1 MRRRKIKRPMVPAL
15 VFTVAGVLIGL
26 MHAPLPLVLLPTAAL
41 GGIWLLP
48 MLSGR
53 KEADKCNKHNHIR
66 GCSYS
71 LEKSHSYGQNYS
83 YDKDYGYR
91 KGCAD
96 EKNRNC
102 NGSLYLQLFLF
113 LLLFLVGFITTYI
126 HENYDNKI
134 FSEELFS
141 EELSA
146 AENVLKAG
154 ILPDLGLSGNE
165 NINSDGKINISS
177 RADIGEKVTENRYV
191 KEDYSGSQDSSQ
203 YVEKAEYGG
212 DVISISGV
220 VEKVSEGTY
229 SKRLM
234 LKKCCVN
241 GRRLVN
247 NIVLE
252 ISDNTSYGW
261 SARRGD
267 YVEANVEFE
276 ASQSMLPV
284 PAAAANPGQFD
295 LRQYYKSL
303 GYLYYIEEPEV
314 ISVAGGKNRIVY
326 QLDSLK
332 TSLKTVYRKC
342 CTATDAG
349 VYAAMVTGDRSDMD
363 STISELFSAAGIGH
377 ILAISG
383 LHISLIGMGLYK
395 LLRRIGF
402 LCPMS
407 AIISGIF
414 VVLFG
419 VMTGN
424 SVSAARAIVMFVC
437 AVNAQVLGR
446 RYDILSAVSLSAIIL
461 ILKNP
466 YVIANS
472 GFLLSFMAIAGVAVF
487 ADGFSVK
494 WLRWLTGPAA
504 IQLATLPVILWFYYE
519 VPVYSV
525 FLNLLVVPLMSLI
538 MISALGCGIL
548 GLISIPAGCFF
559 AGAGHYMLILFRY
572 GSELMLSLP
581 GSVFVAGRPEL
592 WQVMVYYILLFL
604 FSQRKHVVMWIEKRA
619 ARKCGEVDCEAK
631 KDRGVRREAVK
642 GGARKCEARKCEAEK
657 LEAGKCVMGTNIFLR
672 SLLVIAIIILLAR
685 GRSGLEVTFLDV
697 GQGDAIFISLPNGG
711 NVFIDGGSTSS
722 RNIYEKVIE
731 PFLKYKGVRRLD
743 FLFLT
748 HSDADHENGWV
759 QALSGNA
766 YIPDIYNLV
775 LNGSDY
781 SKYLELKEKA
791 LKYGALEYGTVE
803 YGILEYGALK
813 YGTSGGDTSE
823 GNTSEYG
830 ISGCATS
837 KYAGALAWLNDD
849 RADETN
855 ARLEGIAD
863 IEDIEA
869 IAMTLADRGTEI
881 LCAEYGMEYVFGE
894 CSIVSLNEPGHSK
907 ANVNVDREAYKIDSS
922 KAGTGESEN
931 DNSIVLLLQYKGK
944 SILFTGDMTSKM
956 ETDAAE
962 AVRRCG
968 VDSLSI
974 LKVGHHGSKYSS
986 SEEFLASIMP
996 QAAIISCAARNTYGH
1011 PHKET
1016 LQRLEDVD
1024 ALVLRTDEGGAVI
1037 AKIRASGAEMQV
1049 YEYCKGK

>member
-1 MRRRKIKRPMVPAL
+1 MVPAL

-26 MHAPLPLVLLPTAAL
+26 MHAPLPPVLLPAAAL
-41 GGIWLLP
+41 GGIWLMP

-53 KEADKCNKHNHIR
+53 NESDKCNKHNYIR

-71 LEKSHSYGQNYS
+71 LEKSYSYGQNYS
-83 YDKDYGYR
+83 HDKDYGYK
-91 KGCAD
+91 KGCGD
-96 EKNRNC
+96 EKKRNYNR
-102 NGSLYLQLFLF
+102 SLYIQLFLF

-141 EELSA
+141 EELPA
-146 AENVLKAG
+146 A
-154 ILPDLGLSGNE
+154 
-165 NINSDGKINISS
+165 
-177 RADIGEKVTENRYV
+177 
-191 KEDYSGSQDSSQ
+191 
-203 YVEKAEYGG
+203 EKAEYGG
-212 DVISISGV
+212 GVIRISGV

-234 LKKCCVN
+234 LKKCCIN

-252 ISDNTSYGW
+252 MSDNTSYGW

-267 YVEANVEFE
+267 HVEANVELE
-276 ASQSMLPV
+276 ASQSMLPI

-314 ISVAGGKNRIVY
+314 ISVSGGKNRIVY
-326 QLDSLK
+326 RLDSLK
-332 TSLKTVYRKC
+332 TSLKAVYRKC

-407 AIISGIF
+407 AIVSGIF

-424 SVSAARAIVMFVC
+424 SVSATRAIVMFVC

-472 GFLLSFMAIAGVAVF
+472 GFLLSFMAIAGVAVVT
-487 ADGFSVK
+487 DGFSVK
-494 WLRWLTGPAA
+494 WLKWLTGPAA
-504 IQLATLPVILWFYYE
+504 IQLATLPIILWFYYE

-525 FLNLLVVPLMSLI
+525 FLNLIVVPLMSLI
-538 MISALGCGIL
+538 MISALGCGML

-559 AGAGHYMLILFRY
+559 AGAGHYILILFQY

-604 FSQRKHVVMWIEKRA
+604 FSQRKRVVVWIEKRA
-619 ARKCGEVDCEAK
+619 VRRCGEAECEVK
-631 KDRGVRREAVK
+631 KHREVGREAVK
-642 GGARKCEARKCEAEK
+642 GGARKCAARKCEARKCEAEK
-657 LEAGKCVMGTNIFLR
+657 PEAGKCVMGANIFLR
-672 SLLVIAIIILLAR
+672 SLLVIAIIILLSR

-722 RNIYEKVIE
+722 KNIYEKVIE

-748 HSDADHENGWV
+748 HSDADHENGWA

-781 SKYLELKEKA
+781 SKYLELRERA
-791 LKYGALEYGTVE
+791 LKYGALEYETVE
-803 YGILEYGALK
+803 YGAL
-813 YGTSGGDTSE
+813 GGD
-823 GNTSEYG
+823 TSEYG
-830 ISGCATS
+830 ISGYGIS
-837 KYAGALAWLNDD
+837 KYTGALVWLNNAGA
-849 RADETN
+849 DEIN
-855 ARLEGIAD
+855 ARMEGIVDIDDVED

-869 IAMTLADRGTEI
+869 IATALEDKDTEI

-894 CSIVSLNEPGHSK
+894 CSIVSLNEPGHSD
-907 ANVNVDREAYKIDSS
+907 ANVNVDRKAYKTGFS
-922 KAGTGESEN
+922 KTGTGESEN

-956 ETDAAE
+956 EADVAE
-962 AVRRCG
+962 AVRYCG

-996 QAAIISCAARNTYGH
+996 QAAVISCAARNTYGH

-1016 LQRLEDVD
+1016 LQRMEDVG
-1024 ALVLRTDEGGAVI
+1024 ALVLRTDEGGAII

-1049 YEYCKGK
+1049 YEYCGGK

>member
-1 MRRRKIKRPMVPAL
+1 MVPAL

-26 MHAPLPLVLLPTAAL
+26 MHVPLPPVLLPAAAL

-53 KEADKCNKHNHIR
+53 NKADKCNKHNYTR

-71 LEKSHSYGQNYS
+71 LEKNHSYGQNYS
-83 YDKDYGYR
+83 HDKDYGYK
-91 KGCAD
+91 KGCGD
-96 EKNRNC
+96 EKKRNY
-102 NGSLYLQLFLF
+102 NGSLYIQLFLF
-113 LLLFLVGFITTYI
+113 FLLFLVDFITTYI

-141 EELSA
+141 EELPA
-146 AENVLKAG
+146 AG
-154 ILPDLGLSGNE
+154 
-165 NINSDGKINISS
+165 
-177 RADIGEKVTENRYV
+177 
-191 KEDYSGSQDSSQ
+191 
-203 YVEKAEYGG
+203 KAEYGG
-212 DVISISGV
+212 GVIRISGV

-234 LKKCCVN
+234 LKKCCIN

-267 YVEANVEFE
+267 HVEANVELE
-276 ASQSMLPV
+276 ASQSMLPI

-303 GYLYYIEEPEV
+303 GYLYYIEDPEV

-326 QLDSLK
+326 RLDSLK
-332 TSLKTVYRKC
+332 TSLKAVYRKC

-383 LHISLIGMGLYK
+383 LHISLIGMGLYR

-407 AIISGIF
+407 AIVSGIF

-424 SVSAARAIVMFVC
+424 SVSATRAIVMFVC

-472 GFLLSFMAIAGVAVF
+472 GFLLSFMAIAGVAVVT
-487 ADGFSVK
+487 DGFSVK
-494 WLRWLTGPAA
+494 WLKWLTGPAA
-504 IQLATLPVILWFYYE
+504 IQLATFPIILWFYYE

-525 FLNLLVVPLMSLI
+525 FLNLIVVPLMSLI
-538 MISALGCGIL
+538 MISALGCGML

-559 AGAGHYMLILFRY
+559 AGAGHYILILFQY

-604 FSQRKHVVMWIEKRA
+604 FSQRKRVVVWIEKRA
-619 ARKCGEVDCEAK
+619 VRRYGEAECEAK
-631 KDRGVRREAVK
+631 KHREVGREAVK
-642 GGARKCEARKCEAEK
+642 GGARKCEAEK
-657 LEAGKCVMGTNIFLR
+657 LEAGRCVMGANIFLR
-672 SLLVIAIIILLAR
+672 SLLVIAVIILLAR
-685 GRSGLEVTFLDV
+685 WRSGLEVTFLDV

-722 RNIYEKVIE
+722 KNIYEKVIE

-748 HSDADHENGWV
+748 HSDADHENGWA

-781 SKYLELKEKA
+781 SKYLELRERA
-791 LKYGALEYGTVE
+791 LKYGALEYGALEYGAVE
-803 YGILEYGALK
+803 YGISEYGTVGYGAL
-813 YGTSGGDTSE
+813 GGD
-823 GNTSEYG
+823 TSEYG
-830 ISGCATS
+830 ISGYGIS
-837 KYAGALAWLNDD
+837 KYAGALAWLNNAE
-849 RADETN
+849 ADEIN
-855 ARLEGIAD
+855 ARMEGIVDIDDVED

-869 IAMTLADRGTEI
+869 IATALEVKDTEI

-894 CSIVSLNEPGHSK
+894 CSIVSLNEPGHSD
-907 ANVNVDREAYKIDSS
+907 ANANVDRKAYKTGFS
-922 KAGTGESEN
+922 KTGTGESEN

-956 ETDAAE
+956 EADVAE
-962 AVRRCG
+962 AVRYCG

-986 SEEFLASIMP
+986 SEEFLAGIMP
-996 QAAIISCAARNTYGH
+996 QAAVISCAARNTYGH

-1016 LQRLEDVD
+1016 LQRMEDVG
-1024 ALVLRTDEGGAVI
+1024 ALVLRTDEGGAII
-1037 AKIRASGAEMQV
+1037 AKIRASGAEMLV
-1049 YEYCKGK
+1049 YEYCGGK

>member
-1 MRRRKIKRPMVPAL
+1 MVPAL

-26 MHAPLPLVLLPTAAL
+26 MHAPLPPVLLPAAAL

-53 KEADKCNKHNHIR
+53 KKADKCNKHNYTR
-66 GCSYS
+66 GCNYR
-71 LEKSHSYGQNYS
+71 LEKSHSYGRNYS
-83 YDKDYGYR
+83 YDKNYGYR
-91 KGCAD
+91 KGCGD
-96 EKNRNC
+96 EKNRNY
-102 NGSLYLQLFLF
+102 NGSLYIQLFF
-113 LLLFLVGFITTYI
+113 FFLLFLVGFITTYI

-146 AENVLKAG
+146 AE
-154 ILPDLGLSGNE
+154 
-165 NINSDGKINISS
+165 
-177 RADIGEKVTENRYV
+177 
-191 KEDYSGSQDSSQ
+191 
-203 YVEKAEYGG
+203 KAEYGS

-220 VEKVSEGTY
+220 VEKVSDGTY

-234 LKKCCVN
+234 LKKCCIN
-241 GRRLVN
+241 GRRLAN

-267 YVEANVEFE
+267 YVEANVELE
-276 ASQSMLPV
+276 ASQSMLPI

-326 QLDSLK
+326 RLDSLK
-332 TSLKTVYRKC
+332 TSLKAAYHKC

-363 STISELFSAAGIGH
+363 STVSELFSAAGIGH

-424 SVSAARAIVMFVC
+424 SVSATRAIVMFVC

-504 IQLATLPVILWFYYE
+504 IQLATLPIILWFYYE

-538 MISALGCGIL
+538 MISALGCGLL

-604 FSQRKHVVMWIEKRA
+604 FSQRKRVVMWIEKRA
-619 ARKCGEVDCEAK
+619 VRKCGEAECEVK
-631 KDRGVRREAVK
+631 KHREVGREAVK
-642 GGARKCEARKCEAEK
+642 GGARKCEARKCEARKCEARKCEAEK
-657 LEAGKCVMGTNIFLR
+657 PEAGKCVMGANIFLR
-672 SLLVIAIIILLAR
+672 SLLVIAVIILLTR

-722 RNIYEKVIE
+722 KNIYEKVIE

-748 HSDADHENGWV
+748 HSDADHENGWA

-791 LKYGALEYGTVE
+791 LKYGALEYGTAE
-803 YGILEYGALK
+803 YGTLEYGALK
-813 YGTSGGDTSE
+813 YGTSEGNTSE
-823 GNTSEYG
+823 GGTSEGDTSEYG
-830 ISGCATS
+830 ISGCVTS

-849 RADETN
+849 RAGEIS

-894 CSIVSLNEPGHSK
+894 CSIVSLNEPGHSD
-907 ANVNVDREAYKIDSS
+907 ANVNVDRKAYKTGFS
-922 KAGTGESEN
+922 KTGTGESEN

-956 ETDAAE
+956 EADAAE
-962 AVRRCG
+962 AVRYCG

-986 SEEFLASIMP
+986 SEEFLAGIMP
-996 QAAIISCAARNTYGH
+996 QAAVISCAARNTYGH

-1016 LQRLEDVD
+1016 LQRLEDVG
-1024 ALVLRTDEGGAVI
+1024 ALVLRTDEGGAII

-1049 YEYCKGK
+1049 YEYCGGK

>member
-1 MRRRKIKRPMVPAL
+1 MVPAL

-26 MHAPLPLVLLPTAAL
+26 MHVPLPPVLLPAAAL

-53 KEADKCNKHNHIR
+53 NKADKCNKHNYIR

-71 LEKSHSYGQNYS
+71 LEKNHSYGQNYS
-83 YDKDYGYR
+83 HDKDYGYK
-91 KGCAD
+91 KGCGD

-102 NGSLYLQLFLF
+102 NGSLYIQLFLF

-141 EELSA
+141 EELPA
-146 AENVLKAG
+146 A
-154 ILPDLGLSGNE
+154 
-165 NINSDGKINISS
+165 
-177 RADIGEKVTENRYV
+177 
-191 KEDYSGSQDSSQ
+191 
-203 YVEKAEYGG
+203 EKAEYGG
-212 DVISISGV
+212 GVIRISGV

-234 LKKCCVN
+234 LKKCCIN

-267 YVEANVEFE
+267 HVEANVELE
-276 ASQSMLPV
+276 ASQSMLPI

-314 ISVAGGKNRIVY
+314 ISVSGGKNRIVY
-326 QLDSLK
+326 QLDSLR

-504 IQLATLPVILWFYYE
+504 IQLATLPIILWFYYE

-619 ARKCGEVDCEAK
+619 AGKCGEVDCEAK

-642 GGARKCEARKCEAEK
+642 GGARKCEAEK
-657 LEAGKCVMGTNIFLR
+657 LEAGKCVMGANIFLR

-766 YIPDIYNLV
+766 YLPDIYNLV

-781 SKYLELKEKA
+781 SKYMELREGA
-791 LKYGALEYGTVE
+791 LKYEALEYGTVE

-837 KYAGALAWLNDD
+837 KYAGALTWLNDD

-881 LCAEYGMEYVFGE
+881 LCAEYGMEYVFVE

-922 KAGTGESEN
+922 KAGTVESEN

-956 ETDAAE
+956 EADVAE
-962 AVRRCG
+962 AVRYCG

-986 SEEFLASIMP
+986 SEEFLAGIMP
-996 QAAIISCAARNTYGH
+996 QAAVISCAARNTYGH

-1016 LQRLEDVD
+1016 LQRMEDVG
-1024 ALVLRTDEGGAVI
+1024 ALVLRTDEGGAII

-1049 YEYCKGK
+1049 YEYCGGK

>member
-1 MRRRKIKRPMVPAL
+1 MVPAL
-15 VFTVAGVLIGL
+15 VFTVAGVLTGL
-26 MHAPLPLVLLPTAAL
+26 MHAPLPQVLLPAAAL

-53 KEADKCNKHNHIR
+53 NKADKCNKHNYTR

-91 KGCAD
+91 KGCGD
-96 EKNRNC
+96 GKNRNY
-102 NGSLYLQLFLF
+102 NGSLYIQLFLF

-141 EELSA
+141 EELPA
-146 AENVLKAG
+146 A
-154 ILPDLGLSGNE
+154 
-165 NINSDGKINISS
+165 
-177 RADIGEKVTENRYV
+177 
-191 KEDYSGSQDSSQ
+191 
-203 YVEKAEYGG
+203 EKAEYGG
-212 DVISISGV
+212 GVIRISGV
-220 VEKVSEGTY
+220 IEKVSEGTY

-234 LKKCCVN
+234 LKKCCIN

-267 YVEANVEFE
+267 HVEANVELE
-276 ASQSMLPV
+276 ASQSMLPA

-303 GYLYYIEEPEV
+303 GYLYYIEDPEV

-326 QLDSLK
+326 RLDSLK
-332 TSLKTVYRKC
+332 TSLKAVYRKC

-383 LHISLIGMGLYK
+383 LHISLIGMGLYR

-424 SVSAARAIVMFVC
+424 SVSATRAIVMFVC

-472 GFLLSFMAIAGVAVF
+472 GFLLSFMAIAGVAVVT
-487 ADGFSVK
+487 DGFSVK
-494 WLRWLTGPAA
+494 WLKWLTGPVA
-504 IQLATLPVILWFYYE
+504 IQLATLPIILWFYYE

-525 FLNLLVVPLMSLI
+525 FLNLIVVPLMSLI
-538 MISALGCGIL
+538 MISALGCGML

-559 AGAGHYMLILFRY
+559 AGAGHYILILFQY

-619 ARKCGEVDCEAK
+619 ARKCGEVECEVK
-631 KDRGVRREAVK
+631 KHKEVGREAVK

-657 LEAGKCVMGTNIFLR
+657 PEAGRCVMGANIFLR
-672 SLLVIAIIILLAR
+672 SLLVIAIIILLSRA
-685 GRSGLEVTFLDV
+685 RSGLEVTFLDV

-748 HSDADHENGWV
+748 HSDADHENGWA

-781 SKYLELKEKA
+781 SKYLELRERA
-791 LKYGALEYGTVE
+791 LKYGALEYGTVK
-803 YGILEYGALK
+803 YGAL
-813 YGTSGGDTSE
+813 GGD
-823 GNTSEYG
+823 TSEYG
-830 ISGCATS
+830 ISGYGIS
-837 KYAGALAWLNDD
+837 KYTGALVWLNNAGA
-849 RADETN
+849 DEIN
-855 ARLEGIAD
+855 ARMEGIVDIDDVED

-869 IAMTLADRGTEI
+869 IATALEDKDTEI

-894 CSIVSLNEPGHSK
+894 CSIVSLNEPGHSD
-907 ANVNVDREAYKIDSS
+907 ANVNVDRKAYKTGFS
-922 KAGTGESEN
+922 KTGTGESEN

-956 ETDAAE
+956 EADVAE
-962 AVRRCG
+962 AVRYCG

-996 QAAIISCAARNTYGH
+996 QAAVISCAARNTYGH

-1016 LQRLEDVD
+1016 LQRMEDVG
-1024 ALVLRTDEGGAVI
+1024 ALVLRTDEGGAII

-1049 YEYCKGK
+1049 YEYCGGK

>member
-1 MRRRKIKRPMVPAL
+1 MVPAL

-26 MHAPLPLVLLPTAAL
+26 MHVPLPPVLLPAAAL

-53 KEADKCNKHNHIR
+53 NESDKCNKHNYIR
-66 GCSYS
+66 GCNYS
-71 LEKSHSYGQNYS
+71 LEKSCSYGQNYS

-91 KGCAD
+91 KGCGD

-102 NGSLYLQLFLF
+102 NGSLYIQLFLF
-113 LLLFLVGFITTYI
+113 FLLFLVGFITTYI

-141 EELSA
+141 EELPA
-146 AENVLKAG
+146 A
-154 ILPDLGLSGNE
+154 
-165 NINSDGKINISS
+165 
-177 RADIGEKVTENRYV
+177 
-191 KEDYSGSQDSSQ
+191 
-203 YVEKAEYGG
+203 EKAEYGG
-212 DVISISGV
+212 GVIRISGV
-220 VEKVSEGTY
+220 VEKASEGTY

-234 LKKCCVN
+234 LKKCCIN

-267 YVEANVEFE
+267 YVEANVELE
-276 ASQSMLPV
+276 ASQSMLPI

-326 QLDSLK
+326 RLDSLK
-332 TSLKTVYRKC
+332 TSLKAVYRKC
-342 CTATDAG
+342 CTATDSG

-383 LHISLIGMGLYK
+383 LHISLIGMGLYR

-407 AIISGIF
+407 AIVSGIF

-419 VMTGN
+419 IMTGN
-424 SVSAARAIVMFVC
+424 SVSATRAIVMFVC

-472 GFLLSFMAIAGVAVF
+472 GFLLSFMAIAGVAVVT
-487 ADGFSVK
+487 DGFSVK
-494 WLRWLTGPAA
+494 WLKWLTGPAA
-504 IQLATLPVILWFYYE
+504 IQLATLPIILWFYYE

-538 MISALGCGIL
+538 MISALCCGLL

-559 AGAGHYMLILFRY
+559 AGAGHYILILFQY

-604 FSQRKHVVMWIEKRA
+604 FSQRKRVVVWIEKRA
-619 ARKCGEVDCEAK
+619 VRRCGEAECEVK
-631 KDRGVRREAVK
+631 KHREVGREAVK
-642 GGARKCEARKCEAEK
+642 GGARKCEAEK
-657 LEAGKCVMGTNIFLR
+657 PEAGKCVMGANIFLR
-672 SLLVIAIIILLAR
+672 SLLVIAVIILLTR

-722 RNIYEKVIE
+722 KNIYEKVIE

-748 HSDADHENGWV
+748 HSDADHENGWA

-781 SKYLELKEKA
+781 SKYLELRERA
-791 LKYGALEYGTVE
+791 LKYGASEYGALEYGAVEYGISEYGTVE
-803 YGILEYGALK
+803 YGAL
-813 YGTSGGDTSE
+813 GGD
-823 GNTSEYG
+823 TSEYG
-830 ISGCATS
+830 ISGYGIS
-837 KYAGALAWLNDD
+837 KYTGALAWLNNVG
-849 RADETN
+849 ADEIN
-855 ARLEGIAD
+855 ARMEGIVDIDAVED

-869 IAMTLADRGTEI
+869 IATALADRGTEI

-894 CSIVSLNEPGHSK
+894 CSIVSLNEPGHSD
-907 ANVNVDREAYKIDSS
+907 ANVNVDRKAYKTGFS
-922 KAGTGESEN
+922 KTGTGESEN
-931 DNSIVLLLQYKGK
+931 DNSIVLLLQYKGN

-956 ETDAAE
+956 EADVAE
-962 AVRRCG
+962 AVRYCG

-986 SEEFLASIMP
+986 SEEFLAGIMP
-996 QAAIISCAARNTYGH
+996 QAAVISCAARNTYGH

-1037 AKIRASGAEMQV
+1037 AKIRASGAEMLV
-1049 YEYCKGK
+1049 YEYCGGK

>member
-1 MRRRKIKRPMVPAL
+1 MRHRKIKRPLVPAL

-26 MHAPLPLVLLPTAAL
+26 MHAPLPPVLLPAAAL

-53 KEADKCNKHNHIR
+53 NKADKCNKHNYTR

-71 LEKSHSYGQNYS
+71 LEKNHSYGQNYS
-83 YDKDYGYR
+83 HDKDYGYR
-91 KGCAD
+91 KGCGD
-96 EKNRNC
+96 EKKRNY
-102 NGSLYLQLFLF
+102 NGSLYIQLFLF

-146 AENVLKAG
+146 AG
-154 ILPDLGLSGNE
+154 
-165 NINSDGKINISS
+165 
-177 RADIGEKVTENRYV
+177 
-191 KEDYSGSQDSSQ
+191 
-203 YVEKAEYGG
+203 KAEYGG
-212 DVISISGV
+212 GVIRISGV
-220 VEKVSEGTY
+220 IEKVSEGTY

-234 LKKCCVN
+234 LKKCCIN

-267 YVEANVEFE
+267 YVEANVELE
-276 ASQSMLPV
+276 ASQGMLPV

-314 ISVAGGKNRIVY
+314 ISVARGKNRIVY
-326 QLDSLK
+326 RLDSLK
-332 TSLKTVYRKC
+332 TSLKAVYRKC

-424 SVSAARAIVMFVC
+424 SVSATRAIMMFVC

-472 GFLLSFMAIAGVAVF
+472 GFLLSFMAIAGVAVVT
-487 ADGFSVK
+487 DGFSVK

-504 IQLATLPVILWFYYE
+504 IQLATLPIILWFYYE

-538 MISALGCGIL
+538 MISALCCGLL

-559 AGAGHYMLILFRY
+559 AGAGHYILILFQY

-604 FSQRKHVVMWIEKRA
+604 FSQRKRVVVWIEKRA
-619 ARKCGEVDCEAK
+619 VRRCGEAECEVK
-631 KDRGVRREAVK
+631 KHREVGREAVK

-657 LEAGKCVMGTNIFLR
+657 LEAGKCVMGANIFLR
-672 SLLVIAIIILLAR
+672 SLLVIAVIILLAR

-759 QALSGNA
+759 QALSNNA

-781 SKYLELKEKA
+781 SKYLELRERA
-791 LKYGALEYGTVE
+791 LKYGASEYGTV
-803 YGILEYGALK
+803 GYGAL
-813 YGTSGGDTSE
+813 GGDTSE
-823 GNTSEYG
+823 YGIFGYG
-830 ISGCATS
+830 IS
-837 KYAGALAWLNDD
+837 KYTGALAWLNNVG
-849 RADETN
+849 ADEIN
-855 ARLEGIAD
+855 ARMEGIVDIDAVED
-863 IEDIEA
+863 IEDIED
-869 IAMTLADRGTEI
+869 IATALADKDTEI

-894 CSIVSLNEPGHSK
+894 CSIVSLNEPGHSD
-907 ANVNVDREAYKIDSS
+907 ANVNVDRKAYKTGFS
-922 KAGTGESEN
+922 KTGIGESEN

-956 ETDAAE
+956 EADVAE
-962 AVRRCG
+962 AVRYCG

-986 SEEFLASIMP
+986 SEEFLAGIMP
-996 QAAIISCAARNTYGH
+996 KAAVISCAARNTYGH

-1016 LQRLEDVD
+1016 LQRLEDVG

-1037 AKIRASGAEMQV
+1037 AKIRASGAEMLV
-1049 YEYCKGK
+1049 YEYCGGK

>member
-1 MRRRKIKRPMVPAL
+1 MRHRKIKRPMVPAL
-15 VFTVAGVLIGL
+15 VFTVAGVLTGL
-26 MHAPLPLVLLPTAAL
+26 MHAPLPPVLLPVAAL

-53 KEADKCNKHNHIR
+53 NKADKCNKHNYTR

-91 KGCAD
+91 KGCGD
-96 EKNRNC
+96 GKNRNY
-102 NGSLYLQLFLF
+102 NGSLYIQLFLF

-146 AENVLKAG
+146 AG
-154 ILPDLGLSGNE
+154 
-165 NINSDGKINISS
+165 
-177 RADIGEKVTENRYV
+177 
-191 KEDYSGSQDSSQ
+191 
-203 YVEKAEYGG
+203 KAEYGG
-212 DVISISGV
+212 GVISISGV
-220 VEKVSEGTY
+220 VEKVPEGTY

-234 LKKCCVN
+234 LKKCCIN
-241 GRRLVN
+241 DRRLVN

-267 YVEANVEFE
+267 YVEVKVELE
-276 ASQSMLPV
+276 ASQSMLPA

-326 QLDSLK
+326 RLDSLK
-332 TSLKTVYRKC
+332 TSLKAVYRKC
-342 CTATDAG
+342 CTATDVG

-424 SVSAARAIVMFVC
+424 SVSATRAIVMFVC

-472 GFLLSFMAIAGVAVF
+472 GFLLSFMAIAGVAVVT
-487 ADGFSVK
+487 DGFSVK
-494 WLRWLTGPAA
+494 WLKWLTGPAA
-504 IQLATLPVILWFYYE
+504 IQLATLPIILWFYYE

-538 MISALGCGIL
+538 MISALCCGLL

-559 AGAGHYMLILFRY
+559 AGAGHYILILFRY

-581 GSVFVAGRPEL
+581 GCVFVAGRPEL

-604 FSQRKHVVMWIEKRA
+604 FSQRKRVVVWIEKRA
-619 ARKCGEVDCEAK
+619 VRRYGEAECEAK
-631 KDRGVRREAVK
+631 KHREVGREAVK
-642 GGARKCEARKCEAEK
+642 GGARKCEAEK
-657 LEAGKCVMGTNIFLR
+657 PEAGKCVMGANIFLR
-672 SLLVIAIIILLAR
+672 SLLVIAVIILLTR

-781 SKYLELKEKA
+781 SKYLELKERA
-791 LKYGALEYGTVE
+791 LKYGASEYD
-803 YGILEYGALK
+803 I
-813 YGTSGGDTSE
+813 SG
-823 GNTSEYG
+823 YG
-830 ISGCATS
+830 IS
-837 KYAGALAWLNDD
+837 KYTGALAWLNNAE
-849 RADETN
+849 ADEIN
-855 ARLEGIAD
+855 ARMEGIVDIDDVEDIED

-869 IAMTLADRGTEI
+869 IATALEDKDTEI

-894 CSIVSLNEPGHSK
+894 CSIVSLNEPGHSD
-907 ANVNVDREAYKIDSS
+907 ANANVDRKAYKTGFS
-922 KAGTGESEN
+922 KTGTGESEN

-956 ETDAAE
+956 EADVAE
-962 AVRRCG
+962 AVRYCG

-974 LKVGHHGSKYSS
+974 LKVGHHGSRYSS
-986 SEEFLASIMP
+986 SEEFLAGIMP
-996 QAAIISCAARNTYGH
+996 QAAVISCAARNTYGH

-1016 LQRLEDVD
+1016 LQRMEDVG
-1024 ALVLRTDEGGAVI
+1024 ALVLRTDEGGAII
-1037 AKIRASGAEMQV
+1037 AKIRASGAEMLV
-1049 YEYCKGK
+1049 YEYCGGK

>member
-1 MRRRKIKRPMVPAL
+1 MVPAL

-26 MHAPLPLVLLPTAAL
+26 MHAPLPPVLLPAAAL
-41 GGIWLLP
+41 GGIWLMP

-53 KEADKCNKHNHIR
+53 NESDKCNKHNYIR

-71 LEKSHSYGQNYS
+71 LEKSYSYGQNYS
-83 YDKDYGYR
+83 HDKDYGYK
-91 KGCAD
+91 KGCGD
-96 EKNRNC
+96 EKKRNYNR
-102 NGSLYLQLFLF
+102 SLYIQLFLF

-141 EELSA
+141 EELPA
-146 AENVLKAG
+146 A
-154 ILPDLGLSGNE
+154 
-165 NINSDGKINISS
+165 
-177 RADIGEKVTENRYV
+177 
-191 KEDYSGSQDSSQ
+191 
-203 YVEKAEYGG
+203 EKAEYGG
-212 DVISISGV
+212 GVIRISGV

-234 LKKCCVN
+234 LKKCCIN

-252 ISDNTSYGW
+252 MSDNTSYGW

-267 YVEANVEFE
+267 HVEANVELE
-276 ASQSMLPV
+276 ASQSMLPI

-314 ISVAGGKNRIVY
+314 ISVSGGKNRIVY
-326 QLDSLK
+326 RLDSLK
-332 TSLKTVYRKC
+332 TSLKAVYRKC

-407 AIISGIF
+407 AIVSGIF

-424 SVSAARAIVMFVC
+424 SVSATRAIVMFVC

-472 GFLLSFMAIAGVAVF
+472 GFLLSFMAIAGVAVVT
-487 ADGFSVK
+487 DGFSVK
-494 WLRWLTGPAA
+494 WLKWLTGPAA
-504 IQLATLPVILWFYYE
+504 IQLATLPIILWFYYE

-525 FLNLLVVPLMSLI
+525 FLNLIVVPLMSLI
-538 MISALGCGIL
+538 MISALGCGML

-559 AGAGHYMLILFRY
+559 AGAGHYILILFQY

-604 FSQRKHVVMWIEKRA
+604 FSQRKRVVVWIEKRA
-619 ARKCGEVDCEAK
+619 VRRCGEAECEVK
-631 KDRGVRREAVK
+631 KHREVGREAVK
-642 GGARKCEARKCEAEK
+642 GGARKCAARKCEARKCEAEK
-657 LEAGKCVMGTNIFLR
+657 PEAGKCVMGANIFLR
-672 SLLVIAIIILLAR
+672 SLLVIAIIILLSR

-722 RNIYEKVIE
+722 KNIYEKVIE

-748 HSDADHENGWV
+748 HSDADHENGWA

-781 SKYLELKEKA
+781 SKYLELRERA

-803 YGILEYGALK
+803 YGAL
-813 YGTSGGDTSE
+813 GGD
-823 GNTSEYG
+823 TSEYG
-830 ISGCATS
+830 ISGYGIS
-837 KYAGALAWLNDD
+837 KYTGALVWLNNAGA
-849 RADETN
+849 DEIN
-855 ARLEGIAD
+855 ARMEGIVDIDDVED

-869 IAMTLADRGTEI
+869 IATALEDKDTEI

-894 CSIVSLNEPGHSK
+894 CSIVSLNEPGHSD
-907 ANVNVDREAYKIDSS
+907 ANVNVDRKAYKTGFS
-922 KAGTGESEN
+922 KTGTGESEN

-956 ETDAAE
+956 EADVAE
-962 AVRRCG
+962 AVRYCG

-996 QAAIISCAARNTYGH
+996 QAAVISCAARNTYGH

-1016 LQRLEDVD
+1016 LQRMEDVG
-1024 ALVLRTDEGGAVI
+1024 ALVLRTDEGGAII

-1049 YEYCKGK
+1049 YEYCGGK

>member
-1 MRRRKIKRPMVPAL
+1 MRHRKIKRPMVPAL
-15 VFTVAGVLIGL
+15 VFTVAGVLTGL
-26 MHAPLPLVLLPTAAL
+26 MHAPLPPVLLPVAAL

-53 KEADKCNKHNHIR
+53 NKADKCNKHNYTR

-91 KGCAD
+91 KGCGD
-96 EKNRNC
+96 GKNRNY
-102 NGSLYLQLFLF
+102 NGSLYIQLFLF

-146 AENVLKAG
+146 AG
-154 ILPDLGLSGNE
+154 
-165 NINSDGKINISS
+165 
-177 RADIGEKVTENRYV
+177 
-191 KEDYSGSQDSSQ
+191 
-203 YVEKAEYGG
+203 KAEYGG
-212 DVISISGV
+212 GVISISGV
-220 VEKVSEGTY
+220 VEKVPEGTY

-234 LKKCCVN
+234 LKKCCIN

-267 YVEANVEFE
+267 YVEVKVELE
-276 ASQSMLPV
+276 ASQSMLPA

-326 QLDSLK
+326 RLDSLK
-332 TSLKTVYRKC
+332 TSLKAVYRKC
-342 CTATDAG
+342 CTATDVG

-424 SVSAARAIVMFVC
+424 SVSATRAIVMFVC

-472 GFLLSFMAIAGVAVF
+472 GFLLSFMAIAGVAVVI
-487 ADGFSVK
+487 DGFSVK
-494 WLRWLTGPAA
+494 WLKWLTGPAA
-504 IQLATLPVILWFYYE
+504 IQLATLPIILWFYYE

-538 MISALGCGIL
+538 MISALCCGML

-559 AGAGHYMLILFRY
+559 AGAGHYILILFRY

-619 ARKCGEVDCEAK
+619 ARKCGEVECEVK
-631 KDRGVRREAVK
+631 KHKEVGREAVK
-642 GGARKCEARKCEAEK
+642 GGARKCAARKCEAEK
-657 LEAGKCVMGTNIFLR
+657 PEAGKCVMGANIFLR
-672 SLLVIAIIILLAR
+672 SLLVIAVIILLTR

-748 HSDADHENGWV
+748 HSDADHENGWA

-781 SKYLELKEKA
+781 SKYLELRERA
-791 LKYGALEYGTVE
+791 LKYGALEYGALEYGAVEYGISEYGTVE
-803 YGILEYGALK
+803 YGAL
-813 YGTSGGDTSE
+813 GGD
-823 GNTSEYG
+823 TSEYG
-830 ISGCATS
+830 ISGYGIS
-837 KYAGALAWLNDD
+837 KYAGALAWLNNAG
-849 RADETN
+849 ADEIN
-855 ARLEGIAD
+855 ARMEGIVD
-863 IEDIEA
+863 IDDVEDIEA
-869 IAMTLADRGTEI
+869 IATALEVKDTEI

-894 CSIVSLNEPGHSK
+894 CSIVSLNEPGHSD
-907 ANVNVDREAYKIDSS
+907 ANANVDRKAYKTGFS
-922 KAGTGESEN
+922 KTGTGESEN

-956 ETDAAE
+956 EADVAE
-962 AVRRCG
+962 AVRYCG

-986 SEEFLASIMP
+986 SEEFLAGIMP
-996 QAAIISCAARNTYGH
+996 QAAVISCAARNTYGH

-1016 LQRLEDVD
+1016 LQRMEDVG
-1024 ALVLRTDEGGAVI
+1024 ALVLRTDEGGAII
-1037 AKIRASGAEMQV
+1037 AKIRASGAEMLV
-1049 YEYCKGK
+1049 YEYCGGK

>member
-1 MRRRKIKRPMVPAL
+1 MVPAL

-26 MHAPLPLVLLPTAAL
+26 MHVPLPPVLLPAAAL
-41 GGIWLLP
+41 GGIWLMP

-53 KEADKCNKHNHIR
+53 NESDKCNKHNYIR
-66 GCSYS
+66 GCNYS
-71 LEKSHSYGQNYS
+71 LEKSYSYGQNYS
-83 YDKDYGYR
+83 HDKDYGYK
-91 KGCAD
+91 KGCGD
-96 EKNRNC
+96 EKKRNYNR
-102 NGSLYLQLFLF
+102 SLYIQLFLF

-141 EELSA
+141 EELPA
-146 AENVLKAG
+146 A
-154 ILPDLGLSGNE
+154 
-165 NINSDGKINISS
+165 
-177 RADIGEKVTENRYV
+177 
-191 KEDYSGSQDSSQ
+191 
-203 YVEKAEYGG
+203 EKAEYGG
-212 DVISISGV
+212 GVIRISGV

-234 LKKCCVN
+234 LKKCCIN

-267 YVEANVEFE
+267 YVEANVELE
-276 ASQSMLPV
+276 ASQGMLPV

-326 QLDSLK
+326 RLDSLK
-332 TSLKTVYRKC
+332 TSLKAVYRKC

-424 SVSAARAIVMFVC
+424 SVSATRAIVMFVC

-472 GFLLSFMAIAGVAVF
+472 GFLLSFMAIAGVAVVT
-487 ADGFSVK
+487 DGFSVK
-494 WLRWLTGPAA
+494 WLKWLTGPAA
-504 IQLATLPVILWFYYE
+504 IQLATLPIILWFYYE

-525 FLNLLVVPLMSLI
+525 FLNLIVVPLMSLI
-538 MISALGCGIL
+538 MISALGCGLL
-548 GLISIPAGCFF
+548 GFISIPAGCFF
-559 AGAGHYMLILFRY
+559 AGAGHYILILFRY

-604 FSQRKHVVMWIEKRA
+604 FSQRKRVVVWIEKRA
-619 ARKCGEVDCEAK
+619 VRRCGEAECEVK
-631 KDRGVRREAVK
+631 KHREVGREAVK
-642 GGARKCEARKCEAEK
+642 CGARKCEARKCEAEK
-657 LEAGKCVMGTNIFLR
+657 PEAGKCVMCADIFLR
-672 SLLVIAIIILLAR
+672 SLLVIAVIILLTR

-722 RNIYEKVIE
+722 KNIYEKVIE

-748 HSDADHENGWV
+748 HSDADHENGWA

-781 SKYLELKEKA
+781 SKYLELRERA
-791 LKYGALEYGTVE
+791 LKYGALEYGALEYGVVEYGISEYGTVGYGALEYGTVE
-803 YGILEYGALK
+803 YGAL
-813 YGTSGGDTSE
+813 GGD
-823 GNTSEYG
+823 TSEYG
-830 ISGCATS
+830 ISGYGIS
-837 KYAGALAWLNDD
+837 KYAGALAWLNNAE
-849 RADETN
+849 ADEIN
-855 ARLEGIAD
+855 ARMEGIVDIDDVED
-863 IEDIEA
+863 IEDIA
-869 IAMTLADRGTEI
+869 TALADKDTEI

-894 CSIVSLNEPGHSK
+894 CSIVSLNEPRHSD
-907 ANVNVDREAYKIDSS
+907 ANVNVDRKAYKTGFS
-922 KAGTGESEN
+922 KTGTGESEN

-956 ETDAAE
+956 EADVAE
-962 AVRRCG
+962 AVRYCG

-986 SEEFLASIMP
+986 SEEFLAGIMP
-996 QAAIISCAARNTYGH
+996 KAAVISCAARNTYGH

-1016 LQRLEDVD
+1016 LQRLEDVG

-1037 AKIRASGAEMQV
+1037 AKIRASGAEMLV
-1049 YEYCKGK
+1049 YEYCGGK

>member
-1 MRRRKIKRPMVPAL
+1 MRHRKIKRPMVPAL

-26 MHAPLPLVLLPTAAL
+26 MHVPLPPVLLLAAAL

-53 KEADKCNKHNHIR
+53 NESDKCNKHNYIR
-66 GCSYS
+66 GCNYS
-71 LEKSHSYGQNYS
+71 LEKSYSYGQNYS

-91 KGCAD
+91 KGCGD
-96 EKNRNC
+96 EKKRNC
-102 NGSLYLQLFLF
+102 NGSLYIQLFLF
-113 LLLFLVGFITTYI
+113 FLLFLVGFITTYI

-141 EELSA
+141 EELPA
-146 AENVLKAG
+146 A
-154 ILPDLGLSGNE
+154 
-165 NINSDGKINISS
+165 
-177 RADIGEKVTENRYV
+177 
-191 KEDYSGSQDSSQ
+191 
-203 YVEKAEYGG
+203 EKAEYGG
-212 DVISISGV
+212 GVIRISGV

-234 LKKCCVN
+234 LKKCCIN

-267 YVEANVEFE
+267 YVEANVELE
-276 ASQSMLPV
+276 ASQGMLPV

-303 GYLYYIEEPEV
+303 GYLYYIEEPED
-314 ISVAGGKNRIVY
+314 ISVAGGKKRIVY
-326 QLDSLK
+326 RLDSLK
-332 TSLKTVYRKC
+332 TSLKAVYRKC

-383 LHISLIGMGLYK
+383 LHISIIGMGLYK

-424 SVSAARAIVMFVC
+424 SVSATRAIVMFVC

-472 GFLLSFMAIAGVAVF
+472 GFLLSFMAIAGVAVVT
-487 ADGFSVK
+487 DGFSVK
-494 WLRWLTGPAA
+494 WLKWLTGPAA
-504 IQLATLPVILWFYYE
+504 IQLATLPIILWFYYE

-538 MISALGCGIL
+538 MISALCCGLL

-559 AGAGHYMLILFRY
+559 AGAGHYILILFQY

-604 FSQRKHVVMWIEKRA
+604 FSRRKRVVVWIEKRA
-619 ARKCGEVDCEAK
+619 VRRCGEAECEVK
-631 KDRGVRREAVK
+631 KHREVGREAVK
-642 GGARKCEARKCEAEK
+642 GGARKCEAGKCEARKCEARKCEAEK
-657 LEAGKCVMGTNIFLR
+657 PEAGKCVMGANIFLR
-672 SLLVIAIIILLAR
+672 SLLVIAVIILLTR

-722 RNIYEKVIE
+722 KNIYEKVIE

-748 HSDADHENGWV
+748 HSDADHENGWA

-781 SKYLELKEKA
+781 SKYLELRERA
-791 LKYGALEYGTVE
+791 LKYGALEYGTVG
-803 YGILEYGALK
+803 YGALEYGTVE
-813 YGTSGGDTSE
+813 YGTLGGDTSE
-823 GNTSEYG
+823 VNTSEYG
-830 ISGCATS
+830 ISGCVTS
-837 KYAGALAWLNDD
+837 KYAGALAWLNNAG
-849 RADETN
+849 ADEIK
-855 ARLEGIAD
+855 ARLEGVAD

-869 IAMTLADRGTEI
+869 IAMTLTDRGTEI

-894 CSIVSLNEPGHSK
+894 CSIVSLNETKQSK
-907 ANVNVDREAYKIDSS
+907 SIVNVDYGSYNSGAS
-922 KAGTGESEN
+922 KTGTGESEN

-956 ETDAAE
+956 EADVAE

-968 VDSLSI
+968 VDSMSI

-996 QAAIISCAARNTYGH
+996 QSAIISCAARNTYGH

-1016 LQRLEDVD
+1016 LQRLEDVG

-1037 AKIRASGAEMQV
+1037 AKIRASGAEMLV
-1049 YEYCKGK
+1049 YEYCGGK

>member
-1 MRRRKIKRPMVPAL
+1 MVPAL

-26 MHAPLPLVLLPTAAL
+26 MHVPLPPVLLPAAAL
-41 GGIWLLP
+41 GGIWLMP

-53 KEADKCNKHNHIR
+53 NESDKCNKHNYIR
-66 GCSYS
+66 GCNYS
-71 LEKSHSYGQNYS
+71 LEKSYSYGQNYS
-83 YDKDYGYR
+83 HDKDYGYK
-91 KGCAD
+91 KGCGD
-96 EKNRNC
+96 EKKRNYNR
-102 NGSLYLQLFLF
+102 SLYIQLFLF

-141 EELSA
+141 EELPA
-146 AENVLKAG
+146 A
-154 ILPDLGLSGNE
+154 
-165 NINSDGKINISS
+165 
-177 RADIGEKVTENRYV
+177 
-191 KEDYSGSQDSSQ
+191 
-203 YVEKAEYGG
+203 EKAEYGG
-212 DVISISGV
+212 GVIRISGV

-234 LKKCCVN
+234 LKKCCIN

-267 YVEANVEFE
+267 YVEANVELE
-276 ASQSMLPV
+276 ASQGMLPV

-326 QLDSLK
+326 RLDSLK
-332 TSLKTVYRKC
+332 TSLKAVYRKC

-349 VYAAMVTGDRSDMD
+349 VYVAMVTGDRSDMD
-363 STISELFSAAGIGH
+363 STVSELFSAAGIGH

-424 SVSAARAIVMFVC
+424 SVSATRAIVMFVC

-472 GFLLSFMAIAGVAVF
+472 GFLLSFMAIAGVAVVT
-487 ADGFSVK
+487 DGFSVK
-494 WLRWLTGPAA
+494 WLKWLTGPAA
-504 IQLATLPVILWFYYE
+504 IQLATFPIILWFYYE

-525 FLNLLVVPLMSLI
+525 FLNLIVVPLMSLI
-538 MISALGCGIL
+538 MISALGCGML

-559 AGAGHYMLILFRY
+559 AGAGHYILILFQY

-604 FSQRKHVVMWIEKRA
+604 FSQRKRVVVWIEKRA
-619 ARKCGEVDCEAK
+619 VRRYGEAECEVK
-631 KDRGVRREAVK
+631 KHREVGREAVK
-642 GGARKCEARKCEAEK
+642 GGARKCAARKCEARKCEAEK
-657 LEAGKCVMGTNIFLR
+657 PEAGRCVMGANIFLR
-672 SLLVIAIIILLAR
+672 SLLVIAVIILLTR

-748 HSDADHENGWV
+748 HSDADHENGWA

-781 SKYLELKEKA
+781 SKYLELRERA
-791 LKYGALEYGTVE
+791 LKYGALEYDISG
-803 YGILEYGALK
+803 YGI
-813 YGTSGGDTSE
+813 
-823 GNTSEYG
+823 
-830 ISGCATS
+830 S
-837 KYAGALAWLNDD
+837 KYAGALAWLNNAG
-849 RADETN
+849 ADEIN
-855 ARLEGIAD
+855 ARMEGIVDIDDVED

-869 IAMTLADRGTEI
+869 IATALEVKDTEI

-894 CSIVSLNEPGHSK
+894 CSIVSLNEPGHSD
-907 ANVNVDREAYKIDSS
+907 ANANVDRKAYKTGFS
-922 KAGTGESEN
+922 KTGTGESEN

-956 ETDAAE
+956 EADVAE
-962 AVRRCG
+962 AVRYCG

-996 QAAIISCAARNTYGH
+996 QAAVISCAARNTYGH

-1016 LQRLEDVD
+1016 LQRLEDVG
-1024 ALVLRTDEGGAVI
+1024 ALVLRTDEGGAII
-1037 AKIRASGAEMQV
+1037 AKIRASGAEMLV
-1049 YEYCKGK
+1049 YEYCGGK

>member
-1 MRRRKIKRPMVPAL
+1 MVPAL

-26 MHAPLPLVLLPTAAL
+26 MHAPLPLVLLPAAAL

-66 GCSYS
+66 GCNYS
-71 LEKSHSYGQNYS
+71 LEKSRSYGQNYS

-96 EKNRNC
+96 EKNRNY
-102 NGSLYLQLFLF
+102 NGNLYIQLFLF

-141 EELSA
+141 EELPA
-146 AENVLKAG
+146 A
-154 ILPDLGLSGNE
+154 
-165 NINSDGKINISS
+165 
-177 RADIGEKVTENRYV
+177 
-191 KEDYSGSQDSSQ
+191 
-203 YVEKAEYGG
+203 EKAEYGS
-212 DVISISGV
+212 DVVSISGV
-220 VEKVSEGTY
+220 VEKMSEGTY

-234 LKKCCVN
+234 LKKCCIN

-284 PAAAANPGQFD
+284 PAAAANPGQFG

-642 GGARKCEARKCEAEK
+642 GGARKCEAVKGGARKCEARKCEAEK
-657 LEAGKCVMGTNIFLR
+657 LKAGKCVMGANIFLR

-766 YIPDIYNLV
+766 YLPDIYNLV

-781 SKYLELKEKA
+781 SKYMELREGA
-791 LKYGALEYGTVE
+791 LKYEALEYGTVE

-881 LCAEYGMEYVFGE
+881 LCAEYGMEYVFVE

-956 ETDAAE
+956 EADVAE

>member
-1 MRRRKIKRPMVPAL
+1 MVPAL

-26 MHAPLPLVLLPTAAL
+26 MHVPLPPVLLSVAAL

-53 KEADKCNKHNHIR
+53 NESDKCNKHNYIR
-66 GCSYS
+66 GCNYS
-71 LEKSHSYGQNYS
+71 LEKSYSYGQNYS

-91 KGCAD
+91 KGCGD

-102 NGSLYLQLFLF
+102 NGSLYIQLFLF
-113 LLLFLVGFITTYI
+113 FLLFLVGFITTYI

-141 EELSA
+141 EELPA
-146 AENVLKAG
+146 A
-154 ILPDLGLSGNE
+154 
-165 NINSDGKINISS
+165 
-177 RADIGEKVTENRYV
+177 
-191 KEDYSGSQDSSQ
+191 
-203 YVEKAEYGG
+203 EKAEYGG
-212 DVISISGV
+212 GVIRISGV

-234 LKKCCVN
+234 LKKCCIN

-267 YVEANVEFE
+267 YVEANVELE

-303 GYLYYIEEPEV
+303 GYLYYIEDPEV
-314 ISVAGGKNRIVY
+314 ISVVVGKNRIVY
-326 QLDSLK
+326 RLDSLK
-332 TSLKTVYRKC
+332 TSLKAVYRKC

-383 LHISLIGMGLYK
+383 LHISLIGMGLYR

-402 LCPMS
+402 LCQMS
-407 AIISGIF
+407 AIVSGIF

-424 SVSAARAIVMFVC
+424 SVSATRAIVMFVC

-472 GFLLSFMAIAGVAVF
+472 GFLLSFMAIAGVAVVT
-487 ADGFSVK
+487 DGFSVK
-494 WLRWLTGPAA
+494 WLKWLTGPAA
-504 IQLATLPVILWFYYE
+504 IQLATLPIILWFYYE

-538 MISALGCGIL
+538 MISALGCGML

-559 AGAGHYMLILFRY
+559 AGAGHYILILFRY

-619 ARKCGEVDCEAK
+619 VRKCGEAECEVK
-631 KDRGVRREAVK
+631 KHREVGREAVK
-642 GGARKCEARKCEAEK
+642 GGARKCAARKCEARKCEAEK
-657 LEAGKCVMGTNIFLR
+657 PEAGKCVMGANIFLR
-672 SLLVIAIIILLAR
+672 SLLVIAIIILLSR

-781 SKYLELKEKA
+781 SKYLELRERA
-791 LKYGALEYGTVE
+791 LKYGALEYDISG
-803 YGILEYGALK
+803 YGI
-813 YGTSGGDTSE
+813 
-823 GNTSEYG
+823 
-830 ISGCATS
+830 S
-837 KYAGALAWLNDD
+837 KYAGALAWLNNAG
-849 RADETN
+849 ADEIN
-855 ARLEGIAD
+855 ARMEGIVDIDDVED

-869 IAMTLADRGTEI
+869 IATALEVKDTEI

-894 CSIVSLNEPGHSK
+894 CSIVSLNEPGHSD
-907 ANVNVDREAYKIDSS
+907 ANANVDRKAYKTGFS
-922 KAGTGESEN
+922 KTGTGESEN

-956 ETDAAE
+956 EADVAE
-962 AVRRCG
+962 AVRYCG

-996 QAAIISCAARNTYGH
+996 QAAVISCAARNTYGH

-1016 LQRLEDVD
+1016 LQRLEDVG
-1024 ALVLRTDEGGAVI
+1024 ALVLRTDEGGAII
-1037 AKIRASGAEMQV
+1037 AKIRASGAEMLV
-1049 YEYCKGK
+1049 YEYCGGK

>member
-1 MRRRKIKRPMVPAL
+1 MRHRKNKRPMVPAL

-26 MHAPLPLVLLPTAAL
+26 MHVPLPPVLLPAAAL
-41 GGIWLLP
+41 GGIWLMP

-53 KEADKCNKHNHIR
+53 NESDKCNKHNYIR
-66 GCSYS
+66 GCNYS
-71 LEKSHSYGQNYS
+71 LEKSYSYGQNYS
-83 YDKDYGYR
+83 HDKDYGYK
-91 KGCAD
+91 KGCGD
-96 EKNRNC
+96 EKKRNYNR
-102 NGSLYLQLFLF
+102 SLYIQLFLF

-141 EELSA
+141 EELPA
-146 AENVLKAG
+146 A
-154 ILPDLGLSGNE
+154 
-165 NINSDGKINISS
+165 
-177 RADIGEKVTENRYV
+177 
-191 KEDYSGSQDSSQ
+191 
-203 YVEKAEYGG
+203 EKAEYGG
-212 DVISISGV
+212 GVIRISGV

-234 LKKCCVN
+234 LKKCCIN

-267 YVEANVEFE
+267 YVEANVELE
-276 ASQSMLPV
+276 ASQGMLPV

-326 QLDSLK
+326 RLDSLK
-332 TSLKTVYRKC
+332 TSLKAVYRKC

-424 SVSAARAIVMFVC
+424 SVSATRAIVMFVC

-472 GFLLSFMAIAGVAVF
+472 GFLLSFMAIAGVAVVT
-487 ADGFSVK
+487 DGFSVK
-494 WLRWLTGPAA
+494 WLKWLTGPAA
-504 IQLATLPVILWFYYE
+504 IQLATLPIILWFYYE

-525 FLNLLVVPLMSLI
+525 FLNLIVVPLMSLI
-538 MISALGCGIL
+538 MISALGCGLL
-548 GLISIPAGCFF
+548 GFISIPAGCFF
-559 AGAGHYMLILFRY
+559 AGAGHYILILFRY

-581 GSVFVAGRPEL
+581 GSVFVVGRPEL

-604 FSQRKHVVMWIEKRA
+604 FSQRKRVVVWIEKRA
-619 ARKCGEVDCEAK
+619 VRRCGEAECEVK
-631 KDRGVRREAVK
+631 KHREVGREAVK
-642 GGARKCEARKCEAEK
+642 CGARKCEARKCEAEK
-657 LEAGKCVMGTNIFLR
+657 PEAGKCVMCADIFLR
-672 SLLVIAIIILLAR
+672 SLLVIAVIILLTR

-722 RNIYEKVIE
+722 KNIYEKVIE

-748 HSDADHENGWV
+748 HSDADHENGWA

-781 SKYLELKEKA
+781 SKYLELRERA
-791 LKYGALEYGTVE
+791 LKYGALEYGALEYGVVEYGISEYGTVGYGALEYGTVE
-803 YGILEYGALK
+803 YGAL
-813 YGTSGGDTSE
+813 GGD
-823 GNTSEYG
+823 TSEYG
-830 ISGCATS
+830 ISGYGIS
-837 KYAGALAWLNDD
+837 KYAGALAWLNNAE
-849 RADETN
+849 ADEIN
-855 ARLEGIAD
+855 ARMEGIVDIDDVED
-863 IEDIEA
+863 IEDIA
-869 IAMTLADRGTEI
+869 TALADKDTEI

-894 CSIVSLNEPGHSK
+894 CSIVSLNEPRHSD
-907 ANVNVDREAYKIDSS
+907 ANVNVDRKAYKTGFS
-922 KAGTGESEN
+922 KTGTGESEN

-956 ETDAAE
+956 EADVAE
-962 AVRRCG
+962 AVRYCG

-986 SEEFLASIMP
+986 SEEFLAGIMP
-996 QAAIISCAARNTYGH
+996 KAAVISCAARNTYGH

-1016 LQRLEDVD
+1016 LQRLEDVG

-1037 AKIRASGAEMQV
+1037 AKIRASGAEMLV
-1049 YEYCKGK
+1049 YEYCGGK

>member
-1 MRRRKIKRPMVPAL
+1 MVPAL

-26 MHAPLPLVLLPTAAL
+26 MHVPLPPVLLPAAAL
-41 GGIWLLP
+41 GGIWLMP

-53 KEADKCNKHNHIR
+53 NESDKCNKHNYIR
-66 GCSYS
+66 GCNYS
-71 LEKSHSYGQNYS
+71 LEKSYSYGQNYS
-83 YDKDYGYR
+83 HDKDYGYK
-91 KGCAD
+91 KGCGD
-96 EKNRNC
+96 EKKRNYNR
-102 NGSLYLQLFLF
+102 SLYIQLFLF

-141 EELSA
+141 EELPA
-146 AENVLKAG
+146 A
-154 ILPDLGLSGNE
+154 
-165 NINSDGKINISS
+165 
-177 RADIGEKVTENRYV
+177 
-191 KEDYSGSQDSSQ
+191 
-203 YVEKAEYGG
+203 EKAEYGG
-212 DVISISGV
+212 GVIRISGV

-234 LKKCCVN
+234 LKKCCIN

-267 YVEANVEFE
+267 YVEANVELE
-276 ASQSMLPV
+276 ASQSMLPI

-314 ISVAGGKNRIVY
+314 ISVSGGKNRIVY
-326 QLDSLK
+326 RLDSLK
-332 TSLKTVYRKC
+332 TSLKAVYRKC

-424 SVSAARAIVMFVC
+424 SVSATRAIVMFVC

-472 GFLLSFMAIAGVAVF
+472 GFLLSFMAIAGVAVVT
-487 ADGFSVK
+487 DGFSVK
-494 WLRWLTGPAA
+494 WLKWLTGPAA
-504 IQLATLPVILWFYYE
+504 IQLATFPIILWFYYE

-525 FLNLLVVPLMSLI
+525 FLNLIVVPLMSLI
-538 MISALGCGIL
+538 MISALGCGML

-559 AGAGHYMLILFRY
+559 AGAGHYILILFQY

-604 FSQRKHVVMWIEKRA
+604 FSQRKRVVVWIEKRA
-619 ARKCGEVDCEAK
+619 VRRYGEAECEAK
-631 KDRGVRREAVK
+631 KHREVGCEAVK
-642 GGARKCEARKCEAEK
+642 GGARKCEAEK
-657 LEAGKCVMGTNIFLR
+657 LEAGRCVMGANIFLR
-672 SLLVIAIIILLAR
+672 SLLVIAIIILLSRA
-685 GRSGLEVTFLDV
+685 RSGLEVTFLDV

-748 HSDADHENGWV
+748 HSDADHENGWA

-781 SKYLELKEKA
+781 SKYLELRERA
-791 LKYGALEYGTVE
+791 LKYGALEYGALEYGAVEYGISEYGTVGYGALEYGTVE
-803 YGILEYGALK
+803 YGAL
-813 YGTSGGDTSE
+813 GGD
-823 GNTSEYG
+823 TSEYG
-830 ISGCATS
+830 ISGYGIS
-837 KYAGALAWLNDD
+837 KYAGALAWLNNAG
-849 RADETN
+849 ADEIN
-855 ARLEGIAD
+855 ARMEGIVDIDAVED
-863 IEDIEA
+863 IEDIED
-869 IAMTLADRGTEI
+869 IATALADKDTEI

-894 CSIVSLNEPGHSK
+894 CSIVSLNEPGHSD
-907 ANVNVDREAYKIDSS
+907 ANVNVDRKAYKTGFS
-922 KAGTGESEN
+922 KTGIGESEN

-956 ETDAAE
+956 EADVAE
-962 AVRRCG
+962 AVRYCG

-996 QAAIISCAARNTYGH
+996 QAAVISCAARNTYGH

-1016 LQRLEDVD
+1016 LQRLEDVG
-1024 ALVLRTDEGGAVI
+1024 ALVLRTDEGGAII

-1049 YEYCKGK
+1049 YEYCGGK

>member
-1 MRRRKIKRPMVPAL
+1 MVPAL
-15 VFTVAGVLIGL
+15 VFTVAGVLTGL
-26 MHAPLPLVLLPTAAL
+26 MHAPLPPVLLPVAAL

-53 KEADKCNKHNHIR
+53 NKADKCNKHNYTR

-91 KGCAD
+91 KGCGD
-96 EKNRNC
+96 GKNRNY
-102 NGSLYLQLFLF
+102 NGSLYIQLFLF

-146 AENVLKAG
+146 AG
-154 ILPDLGLSGNE
+154 
-165 NINSDGKINISS
+165 
-177 RADIGEKVTENRYV
+177 
-191 KEDYSGSQDSSQ
+191 
-203 YVEKAEYGG
+203 KAEYGG
-212 DVISISGV
+212 GVISISGV
-220 VEKVSEGTY
+220 VEKVPEGTY

-234 LKKCCVN
+234 LKKCCIN

-267 YVEANVEFE
+267 YVEVKVELE
-276 ASQSMLPV
+276 ASQSMLPA

-326 QLDSLK
+326 RLDSLK
-332 TSLKTVYRKC
+332 TSLKAVYRKC
-342 CTATDAG
+342 CTATDVG

-424 SVSAARAIVMFVC
+424 SVSATRAIVMFVC

-472 GFLLSFMAIAGVAVF
+472 GFLLSFMAIAGVAVVI
-487 ADGFSVK
+487 DGFSVK
-494 WLRWLTGPAA
+494 WLKWLTGPAA
-504 IQLATLPVILWFYYE
+504 IQLATLPIILWFYYE

-538 MISALGCGIL
+538 MISALCCGML

-559 AGAGHYMLILFRY
+559 AGAGHYILILFRY

-619 ARKCGEVDCEAK
+619 ARKCGEVECEVK
-631 KDRGVRREAVK
+631 KHKEVGREAVK
-642 GGARKCEARKCEAEK
+642 GGARKCAARKCEAEK
-657 LEAGKCVMGTNIFLR
+657 PEAGKCVMGANIFLR
-672 SLLVIAIIILLAR
+672 SLLVIAVIILLTR

-748 HSDADHENGWV
+748 HSDADHENGWA

-781 SKYLELKEKA
+781 SKYLELRERA
-791 LKYGALEYGTVE
+791 LKYGALEYGALEYGAVEYGISEYGTVE
-803 YGILEYGALK
+803 YGAL
-813 YGTSGGDTSE
+813 GGD
-823 GNTSEYG
+823 TSEYG
-830 ISGCATS
+830 ISGYGIS
-837 KYAGALAWLNDD
+837 KYAGALAWLNNAG
-849 RADETN
+849 ADEIN
-855 ARLEGIAD
+855 ARMEGIVD
-863 IEDIEA
+863 IDDVEDIEA
-869 IAMTLADRGTEI
+869 IATALEVKDTEI

-894 CSIVSLNEPGHSK
+894 CSIVSLNEPGHSD
-907 ANVNVDREAYKIDSS
+907 ANANVDRKAYKTGFS
-922 KAGTGESEN
+922 KTGTGESEN

-956 ETDAAE
+956 EADVAE
-962 AVRRCG
+962 AVRYCG

-986 SEEFLASIMP
+986 SEEFLAGIMP
-996 QAAIISCAARNTYGH
+996 QAAVISCAARNTYGH

-1016 LQRLEDVD
+1016 LQRMEDVG
-1024 ALVLRTDEGGAVI
+1024 ALVLRTDEGGAII
-1037 AKIRASGAEMQV
+1037 AKIRASGAEMLV
-1049 YEYCKGK
+1049 YEYCGGK

>member
-1 MRRRKIKRPMVPAL
+1 MVPAL

-26 MHAPLPLVLLPTAAL
+26 MHVPLPPVLLPAAAL
-41 GGIWLLP
+41 GGIWLMP

-53 KEADKCNKHNHIR
+53 NESDKCNKHNYIR
-66 GCSYS
+66 GCNYS
-71 LEKSHSYGQNYS
+71 LEKSYSYGQNYS
-83 YDKDYGYR
+83 HDKDYGYK
-91 KGCAD
+91 KGCGD
-96 EKNRNC
+96 EKKRNYNR
-102 NGSLYLQLFLF
+102 SLYIQLFLF

-141 EELSA
+141 EELPA
-146 AENVLKAG
+146 A
-154 ILPDLGLSGNE
+154 
-165 NINSDGKINISS
+165 
-177 RADIGEKVTENRYV
+177 
-191 KEDYSGSQDSSQ
+191 
-203 YVEKAEYGG
+203 EKAEYGG
-212 DVISISGV
+212 GVIRISGV

-234 LKKCCVN
+234 LKKCCIN

-267 YVEANVEFE
+267 YVEANVELE
-276 ASQSMLPV
+276 ASQGMLPV

-326 QLDSLK
+326 RLDSLK
-332 TSLKTVYRKC
+332 TSLKAVYRKC

-424 SVSAARAIVMFVC
+424 SVSATRAIVMFVC

-472 GFLLSFMAIAGVAVF
+472 GFLLSFMAIAGVAVVT
-487 ADGFSVK
+487 DGFSVK
-494 WLRWLTGPAA
+494 WLKWLTGPAA
-504 IQLATLPVILWFYYE
+504 IQLATFPIILWFYYE

-525 FLNLLVVPLMSLI
+525 FLNLIVVPLMSLI
-538 MISALGCGIL
+538 MISALGCGML

-559 AGAGHYMLILFRY
+559 AGAGHYILILFQY

-604 FSQRKHVVMWIEKRA
+604 FSQRKRVVVWIEKRA
-619 ARKCGEVDCEAK
+619 VRRYGEAECEAK
-631 KDRGVRREAVK
+631 KHREVGREAVK
-642 GGARKCEARKCEAEK
+642 GGARKCAARKCEARKCEAEK
-657 LEAGKCVMGTNIFLR
+657 PEAGKCVMGANIFLR
-672 SLLVIAIIILLAR
+672 SLLVIAIIILLSR

-722 RNIYEKVIE
+722 KNIYEKVIE

-748 HSDADHENGWV
+748 HSDADHENGWA

-781 SKYLELKEKA
+781 SKYLELRERA

-803 YGILEYGALK
+803 YGAL
-813 YGTSGGDTSE
+813 GGD
-823 GNTSEYG
+823 TSEYG
-830 ISGCATS
+830 ISGYGIS
-837 KYAGALAWLNDD
+837 KYTGALVWLNNAGA
-849 RADETN
+849 DEIN
-855 ARLEGIAD
+855 ARMEGIVDIDDVED

-869 IAMTLADRGTEI
+869 IATALEDKDTEI

-894 CSIVSLNEPGHSK
+894 CSIVSLNEPGHSD
-907 ANVNVDREAYKIDSS
+907 ANVNVDRKAYKTGFS
-922 KAGTGESEN
+922 KTGTGESEN

-956 ETDAAE
+956 EADVAE
-962 AVRRCG
+962 AVRYCG

-996 QAAIISCAARNTYGH
+996 QAAVISCAARNTYGH

-1016 LQRLEDVD
+1016 LQRMEDVG
-1024 ALVLRTDEGGAVI
+1024 ALVLRTDEGGAII

-1049 YEYCKGK
+1049 YEYCGGK

>member
-1 MRRRKIKRPMVPAL
+1 MVPAL

-26 MHAPLPLVLLPTAAL
+26 MHVPLPPVLLPAAAL
-41 GGIWLLP
+41 GGIWLMP

-53 KEADKCNKHNHIR
+53 NESDKCNKHNYIR

-71 LEKSHSYGQNYS
+71 LEKSYSYGQNYS
-83 YDKDYGYR
+83 HDKDYGYK
-91 KGCAD
+91 KGCGD
-96 EKNRNC
+96 EKKRNYNR
-102 NGSLYLQLFLF
+102 SLYIQLFLF

-141 EELSA
+141 EELPA
-146 AENVLKAG
+146 A
-154 ILPDLGLSGNE
+154 
-165 NINSDGKINISS
+165 
-177 RADIGEKVTENRYV
+177 
-191 KEDYSGSQDSSQ
+191 
-203 YVEKAEYGG
+203 EKAEYGG
-212 DVISISGV
+212 GVIRISGV

-234 LKKCCVN
+234 LKKCCIN

-267 YVEANVEFE
+267 YVEANVELE
-276 ASQSMLPV
+276 ASQGMLPV

-326 QLDSLK
+326 RLDSLK
-332 TSLKTVYRKC
+332 TSLKAVYRKC

-349 VYAAMVTGDRSDMD
+349 VYVAMVTGDRSDMD
-363 STISELFSAAGIGH
+363 STVSELFSAAGIGH

-424 SVSAARAIVMFVC
+424 SVSATRAIVMFVC

-472 GFLLSFMAIAGVAVF
+472 GFLLSFMAIAGVAVVT
-487 ADGFSVK
+487 DGFSVK
-494 WLRWLTGPAA
+494 WLKWLTGPAA
-504 IQLATLPVILWFYYE
+504 IQLATFPIILWFYYE

-525 FLNLLVVPLMSLI
+525 FLNLIVVPLMSLI
-538 MISALGCGIL
+538 MISALGCGML

-559 AGAGHYMLILFRY
+559 AGAGHYILILFQY

-604 FSQRKHVVMWIEKRA
+604 FSQRKRVVVWIEKRA
-619 ARKCGEVDCEAK
+619 VRRYGEAECEAK
-631 KDRGVRREAVK
+631 KHREVGREAVK
-642 GGARKCEARKCEAEK
+642 GGARKCEAEK
-657 LEAGKCVMGTNIFLR
+657 LEAGRCVMGANIFLR
-672 SLLVIAIIILLAR
+672 SLLVIAIIILLSRA
-685 GRSGLEVTFLDV
+685 RSGLEVTFLDV

-748 HSDADHENGWV
+748 HSDADHENGWA

-781 SKYLELKEKA
+781 SKYLELRERA
-791 LKYGALEYGTVE
+791 LKYGASEYGAVEYGISEYGTVGYGALEYGTVE
-803 YGILEYGALK
+803 YGAL
-813 YGTSGGDTSE
+813 GGD
-823 GNTSEYG
+823 TSEYG
-830 ISGCATS
+830 ISGYGIS
-837 KYAGALAWLNDD
+837 KYTGALAWLNNAE
-849 RADETN
+849 ADEIN
-855 ARLEGIAD
+855 ARMEGIADIDAVED

-869 IAMTLADRGTEI
+869 IATALADRGTEI

-894 CSIVSLNEPGHSK
+894 CSIVSLNEPGHSD
-907 ANVNVDREAYKIDSS
+907 ANVNVDRKAYKTAFS
-922 KAGTGESEN
+922 KTGTGESEN

-956 ETDAAE
+956 EADVAE
-962 AVRRCG
+962 AVRYCG

-996 QAAIISCAARNTYGH
+996 QAAVISCAARNTYGH

-1016 LQRLEDVD
+1016 LQRMEDVG
-1024 ALVLRTDEGGAVI
+1024 ALVLRTDEGGAII
-1037 AKIRASGAEMQV
+1037 AKIRASGAEMLV
-1049 YEYCKGK
+1049 YEYCGGK

>member
-1 MRRRKIKRPMVPAL
+1 MVPAL

-26 MHAPLPLVLLPTAAL
+26 MHAPLPPVLLPAAAL
-41 GGIWLLP
+41 GGIWLMP

-53 KEADKCNKHNHIR
+53 NESDKCNKHNYIR

-71 LEKSHSYGQNYS
+71 LEKSYSYGQNYS
-83 YDKDYGYR
+83 HDKDYGYK
-91 KGCAD
+91 KGCGD
-96 EKNRNC
+96 EKKRNYNR
-102 NGSLYLQLFLF
+102 SLYIQLFLF

-141 EELSA
+141 EELPA
-146 AENVLKAG
+146 A
-154 ILPDLGLSGNE
+154 
-165 NINSDGKINISS
+165 
-177 RADIGEKVTENRYV
+177 
-191 KEDYSGSQDSSQ
+191 
-203 YVEKAEYGG
+203 EKAEYGG
-212 DVISISGV
+212 GVIRISGV

-234 LKKCCVN
+234 LKKCCIN

-252 ISDNTSYGW
+252 MSDNTSYGW

-267 YVEANVEFE
+267 HVEANVELE
-276 ASQSMLPV
+276 ASQSMLPI

-314 ISVAGGKNRIVY
+314 ISVSGGKNRIVY
-326 QLDSLK
+326 RLDSLK
-332 TSLKTVYRKC
+332 TSLKAVYRKC

-407 AIISGIF
+407 AIVSGIF

-424 SVSAARAIVMFVC
+424 SVSATRAIVMFAC

-472 GFLLSFMAIAGVAVF
+472 GFLLSFMAIAGVAVVT
-487 ADGFSVK
+487 DGFSVK
-494 WLRWLTGPAA
+494 WLKWLTGPAA
-504 IQLATLPVILWFYYE
+504 IQLATLPIILWFYYE

-525 FLNLLVVPLMSLI
+525 FLNLIVVPLMSLI
-538 MISALGCGIL
+538 MISALGCGML

-559 AGAGHYMLILFRY
+559 AGAGHYILILFQY

-604 FSQRKHVVMWIEKRA
+604 FSQRKRVVVWIEKRA
-619 ARKCGEVDCEAK
+619 VRRCGEAECEVK
-631 KDRGVRREAVK
+631 KHREVGREAVK
-642 GGARKCEARKCEAEK
+642 GGARKCAARKCEARKCEAEK
-657 LEAGKCVMGTNIFLR
+657 PEAGKCVMGANIFLR
-672 SLLVIAIIILLAR
+672 SLLVIAIIILLSR

-722 RNIYEKVIE
+722 KNIYEKVIE

-748 HSDADHENGWV
+748 HSDADHENGWA

-781 SKYLELKEKA
+781 SKYLELRERA

-803 YGILEYGALK
+803 YGAL
-813 YGTSGGDTSE
+813 GGD
-823 GNTSEYG
+823 TSEYG
-830 ISGCATS
+830 ISGYGIS
-837 KYAGALAWLNDD
+837 KYTGALVWLNNAGA
-849 RADETN
+849 DEIN
-855 ARLEGIAD
+855 ARMEGIVDIDDVED

-869 IAMTLADRGTEI
+869 IATALEDKDTEI

-894 CSIVSLNEPGHSK
+894 CSIVSLNEPGHSD
-907 ANVNVDREAYKIDSS
+907 ANVNVDRKAYKTGFS
-922 KAGTGESEN
+922 KTGTGESEN

-956 ETDAAE
+956 EADVAE
-962 AVRRCG
+962 AVRYCG

-996 QAAIISCAARNTYGH
+996 QAAVISCAARNTYGH

-1016 LQRLEDVD
+1016 LQRMEDVG
-1024 ALVLRTDEGGAVI
+1024 ALVLRTDEGGAII

-1049 YEYCKGK
+1049 YEYCGGK

>member
-1 MRRRKIKRPMVPAL
+1 MRHRKIKRPMVPAL

-26 MHAPLPLVLLPTAAL
+26 MHVPLPPVLLPAAAL

-53 KEADKCNKHNHIR
+53 NESDKCNKHNYIR

-71 LEKSHSYGQNYS
+71 LEKSYSYGQNYS

-91 KGCAD
+91 KGCGD

-102 NGSLYLQLFLF
+102 NGSLYIQLFLF

-141 EELSA
+141 EELPA
-146 AENVLKAG
+146 AG
-154 ILPDLGLSGNE
+154 
-165 NINSDGKINISS
+165 
-177 RADIGEKVTENRYV
+177 
-191 KEDYSGSQDSSQ
+191 
-203 YVEKAEYGG
+203 KAEYGG
-212 DVISISGV
+212 GVIRISGV

-234 LKKCCVN
+234 LKKCCIN

-252 ISDNTSYGW
+252 VSDNTSYGW

-267 YVEANVEFE
+267 YVEVNVELE
-276 ASQSMLPV
+276 ASQGMLPA

-326 QLDSLK
+326 RLDSLK
-332 TSLKTVYRKC
+332 TSLKAVYRKC

-407 AIISGIF
+407 AIVSGIF

-424 SVSAARAIVMFVC
+424 SVSATRAIVMFVC

-472 GFLLSFMAIAGVAVF
+472 GFLLSFMAIAGVAVVT
-487 ADGFSVK
+487 DGFSVK
-494 WLRWLTGPAA
+494 WLKWLTGSAA
-504 IQLATLPVILWFYYE
+504 IQLATLPIILWFYYE

-538 MISALGCGIL
+538 MISALGCGML

-559 AGAGHYMLILFRY
+559 AGAGHYILILFRY

-619 ARKCGEVDCEAK
+619 VRRCGEAECEVK
-631 KDRGVRREAVK
+631 KHREVGREAVK
-642 GGARKCEARKCEAEK
+642 GGARKCEAEK
-657 LEAGKCVMGTNIFLR
+657 LEAGRCVMGANIFLR
-672 SLLVIAIIILLAR
+672 SLLVIAIIILLSR

-748 HSDADHENGWV
+748 HSDADHENGWA

-781 SKYLELKEKA
+781 SKYLELRERA
-791 LKYGALEYGTVE
+791 LKYGASEYD
-803 YGILEYGALK
+803 I
-813 YGTSGGDTSE
+813 SG
-823 GNTSEYG
+823 YG
-830 ISGCATS
+830 IS
-837 KYAGALAWLNDD
+837 KYTGALAWLNNAG
-849 RADETN
+849 ADEIN
-855 ARLEGIAD
+855 ARMEGIVDIDDVED

-869 IAMTLADRGTEI
+869 IATALEDKDTEI

-894 CSIVSLNEPGHSK
+894 CSIVSLNEPGHSD
-907 ANVNVDREAYKIDSS
+907 ANANVDRKAYKTGFS
-922 KAGTGESEN
+922 KTGTGESEN

-956 ETDAAE
+956 EADVAE
-962 AVRRCG
+962 AVRYCG

-986 SEEFLASIMP
+986 SEEFLAGIMP
-996 QAAIISCAARNTYGH
+996 QAAVISCAARNTYGH

-1016 LQRLEDVD
+1016 LQRMEDVG
-1024 ALVLRTDEGGAVI
+1024 ALVLRTDEGGAIIV
-1037 AKIRASGAEMQV
+1037 KIRASGAEMLV
-1049 YEYCKGK
+1049 YEYCGGK

>member
-1 MRRRKIKRPMVPAL
+1 MRHRKIKRPMVPAL

-26 MHAPLPLVLLPTAAL
+26 MHVPLPPVLLPAAAL
-41 GGIWLLP
+41 GGIWLMP

-53 KEADKCNKHNHIR
+53 NESDKCNKHNYIR
-66 GCSYS
+66 GCNYS
-71 LEKSHSYGQNYS
+71 LEKSYSYGQNYS
-83 YDKDYGYR
+83 HDKDYGYK
-91 KGCAD
+91 KGCGD
-96 EKNRNC
+96 EKKRNYNR
-102 NGSLYLQLFLF
+102 SLYIQLFLF

-141 EELSA
+141 EELPA
-146 AENVLKAG
+146 A
-154 ILPDLGLSGNE
+154 
-165 NINSDGKINISS
+165 
-177 RADIGEKVTENRYV
+177 
-191 KEDYSGSQDSSQ
+191 
-203 YVEKAEYGG
+203 EKAEYGG
-212 DVISISGV
+212 GVIRISGV

-234 LKKCCVN
+234 LKKCCIN

-267 YVEANVEFE
+267 YVEANVELE
-276 ASQSMLPV
+276 ASQGMLPV

-326 QLDSLK
+326 RLDSLK
-332 TSLKTVYRKC
+332 TSLKAVYRKC

-349 VYAAMVTGDRSDMD
+349 VYVAMVTGDRSDMD
-363 STISELFSAAGIGH
+363 STVSELFSAAGIGH

-424 SVSAARAIVMFVC
+424 SVSATRAIVMFVC

-472 GFLLSFMAIAGVAVF
+472 GFLLSFMAIAGVAVVT
-487 ADGFSVK
+487 DGFSVK
-494 WLRWLTGPAA
+494 WLKWLTGPAA
-504 IQLATLPVILWFYYE
+504 IQLATFPIILWFYYE

-525 FLNLLVVPLMSLI
+525 FLNLIVVPLMSLI
-538 MISALGCGIL
+538 MISALGCGML

-559 AGAGHYMLILFRY
+559 AGAGHYILILFQY

-604 FSQRKHVVMWIEKRA
+604 FSQRKRVVVWIEKRA
-619 ARKCGEVDCEAK
+619 VRRYGEAECEAK
-631 KDRGVRREAVK
+631 KHREVGREAVK
-642 GGARKCEARKCEAEK
+642 GGARKGEAGKCEARKCEARKCEAEK
-657 LEAGKCVMGTNIFLR
+657 PEAGKCVMGANIFLR
-672 SLLVIAIIILLAR
+672 SLLVIAVIILLTR

-722 RNIYEKVIE
+722 KNIYEKVIE

-748 HSDADHENGWV
+748 HSDADHENGWA

-781 SKYLELKEKA
+781 SKYLELRERA
-791 LKYGALEYGTVE
+791 LKYGAS
-803 YGILEYGALK
+803 EYGALK
-813 YGTSGGDTSE
+813 YDTSEGDTSE
-823 GNTSEYG
+823 GG
-830 ISGCATS
+830 ISGCVTS
-837 KYAGALAWLNDD
+837 KYTGALAWLNNAE
-849 RADETN
+849 ADEIN
-855 ARLEGIAD
+855 ARMEGIVDIDDVED
-863 IEDIEA
+863 IEDIED
-869 IAMTLADRGTEI
+869 IATALADKDTEI

-894 CSIVSLNEPGHSK
+894 CSIVSLNEPGHSD
-907 ANVNVDREAYKIDSS
+907 ANANVDRKAYKTGFS
-922 KAGTGESEN
+922 KTGTGESEN

-956 ETDAAE
+956 EADVAE
-962 AVRRCG
+962 AVRYCG

-996 QAAIISCAARNTYGH
+996 QAAVISCAARNTYGH

-1016 LQRLEDVD
+1016 LQRLEDVG
-1024 ALVLRTDEGGAVI
+1024 ALVLRTDEGGAII
-1037 AKIRASGAEMQV
+1037 AKIRASGAEMLV
-1049 YEYCKGK
+1049 YEYCGGK

>member
-1 MRRRKIKRPMVPAL
+1 MRHRKIKRPMVPAL
-15 VFTVAGVLIGL
+15 VFTVAGVLTGL
-26 MHAPLPLVLLPTAAL
+26 MHAPLPPVLLPVAAL

-53 KEADKCNKHNHIR
+53 NKADKCNKHNYTR

-91 KGCAD
+91 KGCGD
-96 EKNRNC
+96 GKNRNY
-102 NGSLYLQLFLF
+102 NGSLYIQLFLF

-141 EELSA
+141 EELPA
-146 AENVLKAG
+146 A
-154 ILPDLGLSGNE
+154 
-165 NINSDGKINISS
+165 
-177 RADIGEKVTENRYV
+177 
-191 KEDYSGSQDSSQ
+191 
-203 YVEKAEYGG
+203 EKAEYGG
-212 DVISISGV
+212 GVIRISGV
-220 VEKVSEGTY
+220 IEKVSEGTY

-234 LKKCCVN
+234 LKKCCIN

-267 YVEANVEFE
+267 HVEANVELE
-276 ASQSMLPV
+276 ASQSMLPI

-303 GYLYYIEEPEV
+303 GYLYYIEDPEV

-326 QLDSLK
+326 RLDSLK
-332 TSLKTVYRKC
+332 TSLKAVYRKC

-383 LHISLIGMGLYK
+383 LHISLIGMGLYR

-424 SVSAARAIVMFVC
+424 SVSATRAIVMFVC

-472 GFLLSFMAIAGVAVF
+472 GFLLSFMAIAGVAVVT
-487 ADGFSVK
+487 DGFSVK
-494 WLRWLTGPAA
+494 WLKWLTGPVA
-504 IQLATLPVILWFYYE
+504 IQLATLPIILWFYYE

-525 FLNLLVVPLMSLI
+525 FLNLIVVPLMSLI
-538 MISALGCGIL
+538 MISALGCGML

-559 AGAGHYMLILFRY
+559 AGAGHYILILFQY

-619 ARKCGEVDCEAK
+619 ARKCGEVECEVK
-631 KDRGVRREAVK
+631 KHKEVGREAVK
-642 GGARKCEARKCEAEK
+642 GGARKCEARKCEARKCEAEK
-657 LEAGKCVMGTNIFLR
+657 PEAGRCVMGANIFLR
-672 SLLVIAIIILLAR
+672 SLLVIAIIILLSRA
-685 GRSGLEVTFLDV
+685 RSGLEVTFLDV

-748 HSDADHENGWV
+748 HSDADHENGWA

-781 SKYLELKEKA
+781 SKYLELRERA
-791 LKYGALEYGTVE
+791 LKYGALEYGTV
-803 YGILEYGALK
+803 K
-813 YGTSGGDTSE
+813 YGTL
-823 GNTSEYG
+823 EYG
-830 ISGCATS
+830 ISGCVTS
-837 KYAGALAWLNDD
+837 KYSGALAWLNDD

-855 ARLEGIAD
+855 ASMEGVADIED

-869 IAMTLADRGTEI
+869 IATTLADKDTEI

-894 CSIVSLNEPGHSK
+894 CSMVSLNEPGHSD
-907 ANVNVDREAYKIDSS
+907 ANVNVDREAYKIGSS
-922 KAGTGESEN
+922 KTGTGESEN

-956 ETDAAE
+956 EADVAE
-962 AVRRCG
+962 AVRYCG

-986 SEEFLASIMP
+986 SEEFLAGIMP
-996 QAAIISCAARNTYGH
+996 QAAVISCAARNTYGH

-1016 LQRLEDVD
+1016 LQRLEDVG
-1024 ALVLRTDEGGAVI
+1024 ALVLRTDEGGAII
-1037 AKIRASGAEMQV
+1037 AKIRASGAEMLV
-1049 YEYCKGK
+1049 YEYCGGK

>member
-1 MRRRKIKRPMVPAL
+1 MRHRKIKRPMVPAL

-26 MHAPLPLVLLPTAAL
+26 MHVPLPPVLLPAAAL

-53 KEADKCNKHNHIR
+53 NKADKCNKHNYTR

-71 LEKSHSYGQNYS
+71 LEKNHSYGQNYS
-83 YDKDYGYR
+83 HDKDYGYK
-91 KGCAD
+91 KGCGD
-96 EKNRNC
+96 EKKRNY
-102 NGSLYLQLFLF
+102 NGSLYIQLFLF

-146 AENVLKAG
+146 AE
-154 ILPDLGLSGNE
+154 
-165 NINSDGKINISS
+165 
-177 RADIGEKVTENRYV
+177 
-191 KEDYSGSQDSSQ
+191 
-203 YVEKAEYGG
+203 KAEYGG
-212 DVISISGV
+212 GVIRISGV
-220 VEKVSEGTY
+220 IEKVSEGTY

-234 LKKCCVN
+234 LKKCCIN

-267 YVEANVEFE
+267 HVEANVELE

-303 GYLYYIEEPEV
+303 GYLYYIEDPEV

-326 QLDSLK
+326 RLDSLK
-332 TSLKTVYRKC
+332 TSLKAVYRKC

-424 SVSAARAIVMFVC
+424 SVSATRAIVMFVC

-472 GFLLSFMAIAGVAVF
+472 GFLLSFMAIAGVAVVT
-487 ADGFSVK
+487 DGFSVK
-494 WLRWLTGPAA
+494 WLKWLTGPAA
-504 IQLATLPVILWFYYE
+504 IQLATFPIILWFYYE

-525 FLNLLVVPLMSLI
+525 FLNLIVVPLMSLI
-538 MISALGCGIL
+538 MISALGCGML

-559 AGAGHYMLILFRY
+559 AGAGHYILILFRY

-619 ARKCGEVDCEAK
+619 ARKCGEVECEVK
-631 KDRGVRREAVK
+631 KHKEVGREAVK
-642 GGARKCEARKCEAEK
+642 GGARKCAARKCEAEK
-657 LEAGKCVMGTNIFLR
+657 PEAGKCVMGANIFLR
-672 SLLVIAIIILLAR
+672 SLLVIAVIILLTR

-722 RNIYEKVIE
+722 KNIYEKVVE

-748 HSDADHENGWV
+748 HSDADHENGWA

-781 SKYLELKEKA
+781 SKYLELRERA
-791 LKYGALEYGTVE
+791 LKYGASEYD
-803 YGILEYGALK
+803 I
-813 YGTSGGDTSE
+813 SG
-823 GNTSEYG
+823 YG
-830 ISGCATS
+830 IS
-837 KYAGALAWLNDD
+837 KYTGALAWLNNAG
-849 RADETN
+849 ADEIN
-855 ARLEGIAD
+855 ARMEGIVDIDDVED

-869 IAMTLADRGTEI
+869 IATALEDKDTEI

-894 CSIVSLNEPGHSK
+894 CSIVSLNEPGHSD
-907 ANVNVDREAYKIDSS
+907 ANANVDRKAYKTGFS
-922 KAGTGESEN
+922 KTGTGESEN

-956 ETDAAE
+956 EADVAE
-962 AVRRCG
+962 AVRYCG

-986 SEEFLASIMP
+986 SEEFLAGIMP
-996 QAAIISCAARNTYGH
+996 QAAVISCAARNTYGH

-1016 LQRLEDVD
+1016 LQRLEDVG

-1037 AKIRASGAEMQV
+1037 AKIIASGAEMLV
-1049 YEYCKGK
+1049 YEYCGGK

>member
-1 MRRRKIKRPMVPAL
+1 MVPAL
-15 VFTVAGVLIGL
+15 VFTVAGVLTGL
-26 MHAPLPLVLLPTAAL
+26 MHAPLPQVLLPAAAL

-53 KEADKCNKHNHIR
+53 NKADKCNKHNYTR

-91 KGCAD
+91 KGCGD
-96 EKNRNC
+96 GKNRNY
-102 NGSLYLQLFLF
+102 NGSLYIQLFLF

-141 EELSA
+141 EELPA
-146 AENVLKAG
+146 A
-154 ILPDLGLSGNE
+154 
-165 NINSDGKINISS
+165 
-177 RADIGEKVTENRYV
+177 
-191 KEDYSGSQDSSQ
+191 
-203 YVEKAEYGG
+203 EKAEYGG
-212 DVISISGV
+212 GVIRISGV
-220 VEKVSEGTY
+220 IEKVSEGTY

-234 LKKCCVN
+234 LKKCCIN

-267 YVEANVEFE
+267 HVEANVELE
-276 ASQSMLPV
+276 ASQSMLPA

-303 GYLYYIEEPEV
+303 GYLYYIEDPEV

-326 QLDSLK
+326 RLDSLK
-332 TSLKTVYRKC
+332 TSLKAVYRKC

-383 LHISLIGMGLYK
+383 LHISLIGMGLYR

-424 SVSAARAIVMFVC
+424 SVSATRAIVMFVC

-472 GFLLSFMAIAGVAVF
+472 GFLLSFMAIAGVAVVT
-487 ADGFSVK
+487 DGFSVK
-494 WLRWLTGPAA
+494 WLKWLTGPVA
-504 IQLATLPVILWFYYE
+504 IQLATLPIILWFYYE

-525 FLNLLVVPLMSLI
+525 FLNLIVVPLMSLI
-538 MISALGCGIL
+538 MISALGCGML

-559 AGAGHYMLILFRY
+559 AGAGHYILILFQY

-592 WQVMVYYILLFL
+592 WQGMVYYILLFL

-619 ARKCGEVDCEAK
+619 ARKCGEVECEVK
-631 KDRGVRREAVK
+631 KHKEVGREAVK
-642 GGARKCEARKCEAEK
+642 GGARKCEARKCEARKCEAEK
-657 LEAGKCVMGTNIFLR
+657 PEAGRCVMGANIFLR
-672 SLLVIAIIILLAR
+672 SLLVIAIIILLSRA
-685 GRSGLEVTFLDV
+685 RSGLEVTFLDV

-748 HSDADHENGWV
+748 HSDADHENGWA

-781 SKYLELKEKA
+781 SKYLELRERA
-791 LKYGALEYGTVE
+791 LKYGALEYGTV
-803 YGILEYGALK
+803 K
-813 YGTSGGDTSE
+813 YGTL
-823 GNTSEYG
+823 EYG
-830 ISGCATS
+830 ISGCVTS
-837 KYAGALAWLNDD
+837 KYSGALAWLNDD

-855 ARLEGIAD
+855 ASMEGVADIED

-869 IAMTLADRGTEI
+869 IATTLADKDTEI

-894 CSIVSLNEPGHSK
+894 CSMVSLNEPGHSD
-907 ANVNVDREAYKIDSS
+907 ANVNVDREAYKIGSS
-922 KAGTGESEN
+922 KTGTGESEN

-956 ETDAAE
+956 EADVAE
-962 AVRRCG
+962 AVRYCG

-986 SEEFLASIMP
+986 SEEFLAGIMP
-996 QAAIISCAARNTYGH
+996 QAAVISCAARNTYGH

-1016 LQRLEDVD
+1016 LQRLEDVG
-1024 ALVLRTDEGGAVI
+1024 ALVLRTDEGGAII
-1037 AKIRASGAEMQV
+1037 AKIRASGAEMLV
-1049 YEYCKGK
+1049 YEYCGGK

>member
-1 MRRRKIKRPMVPAL
+1 MVPAL

-26 MHAPLPLVLLPTAAL
+26 MHAPLPPVLLPAAAL
-41 GGIWLLP
+41 GGIWLMP

-53 KEADKCNKHNHIR
+53 NESDKCNKHNYIR

-71 LEKSHSYGQNYS
+71 LEKSYSYGQNYS
-83 YDKDYGYR
+83 HDKDYGYK
-91 KGCAD
+91 KGCGD
-96 EKNRNC
+96 EKKRNYNR
-102 NGSLYLQLFLF
+102 SLYIQLFLF

-141 EELSA
+141 EELPA
-146 AENVLKAG
+146 A
-154 ILPDLGLSGNE
+154 
-165 NINSDGKINISS
+165 
-177 RADIGEKVTENRYV
+177 
-191 KEDYSGSQDSSQ
+191 
-203 YVEKAEYGG
+203 EKAEYGG
-212 DVISISGV
+212 GVIRISGV

-234 LKKCCVN
+234 LKKCCIN

-252 ISDNTSYGW
+252 MSDNTSYGW

-267 YVEANVEFE
+267 HVEANVELE
-276 ASQSMLPV
+276 ASQSMLPI

-314 ISVAGGKNRIVY
+314 ISVSGGKNRIVY
-326 QLDSLK
+326 RLDSLK
-332 TSLKTVYRKC
+332 TSLKAVYRKC

-407 AIISGIF
+407 AIVSGIF

-424 SVSAARAIVMFVC
+424 SVSATRAIVMFVC

-472 GFLLSFMAIAGVAVF
+472 GFLLSFMAIAGVAVVT
-487 ADGFSVK
+487 DGFSVK
-494 WLRWLTGPAA
+494 WLKWLTGPAA
-504 IQLATLPVILWFYYE
+504 IQLATLPIILWFYYE

-538 MISALGCGIL
+538 MISALGCGLL

-559 AGAGHYMLILFRY
+559 AGAGHYILILFQY

-604 FSQRKHVVMWIEKRA
+604 FSQRKRVVVWIEKRA
-619 ARKCGEVDCEAK
+619 VRRCGEAECEVK
-631 KDRGVRREAVK
+631 KHREVGREAVK
-642 GGARKCEARKCEAEK
+642 GGARKCAARKCEARKCEAEK
-657 LEAGKCVMGTNIFLR
+657 PEAGKCVMGANIFLR
-672 SLLVIAIIILLAR
+672 SLLVIAIIILLSR

-781 SKYLELKEKA
+781 SKYLELRERA
-791 LKYGALEYGTVE
+791 LKYGALEYDISG
-803 YGILEYGALK
+803 YGI
-813 YGTSGGDTSE
+813 
-823 GNTSEYG
+823 
-830 ISGCATS
+830 S
-837 KYAGALAWLNDD
+837 KYAGALAWLNNAG
-849 RADETN
+849 ADEIN
-855 ARLEGIAD
+855 ARMEGIVDIDDVED

-869 IAMTLADRGTEI
+869 IATALEVKDTEI

-894 CSIVSLNEPGHSK
+894 CSIVSLNEPGHSD
-907 ANVNVDREAYKIDSS
+907 ANANVDRKAYKTGFS
-922 KAGTGESEN
+922 KTGTGESEN

-956 ETDAAE
+956 EADVAE
-962 AVRRCG
+962 AVRYCG

-996 QAAIISCAARNTYGH
+996 QAAVISCAARNTYGH

-1016 LQRLEDVD
+1016 LQRLEDVG
-1024 ALVLRTDEGGAVI
+1024 ALVLRTDEGGAII
-1037 AKIRASGAEMQV
+1037 AKIRASGAEMLV
-1049 YEYCKGK
+1049 YEYCGGK

>member
-1 MRRRKIKRPMVPAL
+1 MVPAL

-26 MHAPLPLVLLPTAAL
+26 MHVPLPPVLLPAAAL
-41 GGIWLLP
+41 GGIWLMP

-53 KEADKCNKHNHIR
+53 NESDKCNKHNYIR
-66 GCSYS
+66 GCNYS
-71 LEKSHSYGQNYS
+71 LEKSYSYGQNYS
-83 YDKDYGYR
+83 HDKDYGYK
-91 KGCAD
+91 KGCGD
-96 EKNRNC
+96 EKKRNYNR
-102 NGSLYLQLFLF
+102 SLYIQLFLF

-141 EELSA
+141 EELPA
-146 AENVLKAG
+146 A
-154 ILPDLGLSGNE
+154 
-165 NINSDGKINISS
+165 
-177 RADIGEKVTENRYV
+177 
-191 KEDYSGSQDSSQ
+191 
-203 YVEKAEYGG
+203 EKAEYGG
-212 DVISISGV
+212 GVIRISGV

-234 LKKCCVN
+234 LKKCCIN

-267 YVEANVEFE
+267 YVEANVELE
-276 ASQSMLPV
+276 ASQGMLPV

-326 QLDSLK
+326 RLDSLK
-332 TSLKTVYRKC
+332 TSLKAVYRKC

-349 VYAAMVTGDRSDMD
+349 VYVAMVTGDRSDMD
-363 STISELFSAAGIGH
+363 STVSELFSAAGIGH

-424 SVSAARAIVMFVC
+424 SVSATRAIVMFVC

-472 GFLLSFMAIAGVAVF
+472 GFLLSFMAIAGVAVVT
-487 ADGFSVK
+487 DGFSVK
-494 WLRWLTGPAA
+494 WLKWLTGPAA
-504 IQLATLPVILWFYYE
+504 IQLATFPIILWFYYE

-525 FLNLLVVPLMSLI
+525 FLNLIVVPLMSLI
-538 MISALGCGIL
+538 MISALGCGML

-559 AGAGHYMLILFRY
+559 AGAGHYILILFQY

-604 FSQRKHVVMWIEKRA
+604 FSQRKRVVVWIEKRA
-619 ARKCGEVDCEAK
+619 VRRYGEAECEAK
-631 KDRGVRREAVK
+631 KHREVGREAVK
-642 GGARKCEARKCEAEK
+642 GGARKCAARKCEARKCEAEK
-657 LEAGKCVMGTNIFLR
+657 PEAGKCVMGANIFLR
-672 SLLVIAIIILLAR
+672 SLLVIAIIILLSR

-781 SKYLELKEKA
+781 SKYLELRERA
-791 LKYGALEYGTVE
+791 LKYGALEYDISG
-803 YGILEYGALK
+803 YGI
-813 YGTSGGDTSE
+813 
-823 GNTSEYG
+823 
-830 ISGCATS
+830 S
-837 KYAGALAWLNDD
+837 KYAGALAWLNNAG
-849 RADETN
+849 ADEIN
-855 ARLEGIAD
+855 ARMEGIVDIDDVED

-869 IAMTLADRGTEI
+869 IATALEVKDTEI

-894 CSIVSLNEPGHSK
+894 CSIVSLNEPGHSD
-907 ANVNVDREAYKIDSS
+907 ANANVDRKAYKTGFS
-922 KAGTGESEN
+922 KTGTGESEN

-956 ETDAAE
+956 EADVAE
-962 AVRRCG
+962 AVRYCG

-996 QAAIISCAARNTYGH
+996 QAAVISCAARNTYGH

-1016 LQRLEDVD
+1016 LQRLEDVG
-1024 ALVLRTDEGGAVI
+1024 ALVLRTDEGGAII
-1037 AKIRASGAEMQV
+1037 AKIRASGAEMLV
-1049 YEYCKGK
+1049 YEYCGGK

>member
-1 MRRRKIKRPMVPAL
+1 MVPAL

-26 MHAPLPLVLLPTAAL
+26 MHVPLPPVLLPAAAL

-53 KEADKCNKHNHIR
+53 NESDKCNKHNYIR
-66 GCSYS
+66 GCNYS
-71 LEKSHSYGQNYS
+71 LEKSCSYGQNYS

-91 KGCAD
+91 KGCGD

-102 NGSLYLQLFLF
+102 NGSLYIQLFLF
-113 LLLFLVGFITTYI
+113 FLLFLVGFITTYI

-141 EELSA
+141 EELPA
-146 AENVLKAG
+146 A
-154 ILPDLGLSGNE
+154 
-165 NINSDGKINISS
+165 
-177 RADIGEKVTENRYV
+177 
-191 KEDYSGSQDSSQ
+191 
-203 YVEKAEYGG
+203 EKAEYGG
-212 DVISISGV
+212 GVIRISGV

-234 LKKCCVN
+234 LKKCCIN

-267 YVEANVEFE
+267 YVEANVELE
-276 ASQSMLPV
+276 ASQGMLPV

-326 QLDSLK
+326 RLDSLK
-332 TSLKTVYRKC
+332 TSLKAVYRKC

-363 STISELFSAAGIGH
+363 STVSELFSAAGIGH

-383 LHISLIGMGLYK
+383 LHISLIGMGLYR

-424 SVSAARAIVMFVC
+424 SVSATRAIVMFVC

-472 GFLLSFMAIAGVAVF
+472 GFLLSFMAIAGVAVVT
-487 ADGFSVK
+487 DGFSVK
-494 WLRWLTGPAA
+494 WLKWLTGPAA
-504 IQLATLPVILWFYYE
+504 IQLATLPIILWFYYE

-538 MISALGCGIL
+538 MISALCCGLL

-559 AGAGHYMLILFRY
+559 AGAGHYILILFRY

-604 FSQRKHVVMWIEKRA
+604 FSQRKRVVVWIEKRA
-619 ARKCGEVDCEAK
+619 VRKCGEAEGEVK
-631 KDRGVRREAVK
+631 KHREVGREAVK
-642 GGARKCEARKCEAEK
+642 GGARKCAARKCEARKCEAEK
-657 LEAGKCVMGTNIFLR
+657 PEAGKCVMGANIFLR
-672 SLLVIAIIILLAR
+672 SLLVIAIIILLSR

-781 SKYLELKEKA
+781 SKYLELRERA
-791 LKYGALEYGTVE
+791 LKYGALEYDISG
-803 YGILEYGALK
+803 YGI
-813 YGTSGGDTSE
+813 
-823 GNTSEYG
+823 
-830 ISGCATS
+830 S
-837 KYAGALAWLNDD
+837 KYAGALAWLNNAG
-849 RADETN
+849 ADEIN
-855 ARLEGIAD
+855 ARMEGIVDIDDVED

-869 IAMTLADRGTEI
+869 IATALEVKDTEI

-894 CSIVSLNEPGHSK
+894 CSIVSLNEPGHSD
-907 ANVNVDREAYKIDSS
+907 ANANVDRKAYKTGFS
-922 KAGTGESEN
+922 KTGTGESEN

-956 ETDAAE
+956 EADVAE
-962 AVRRCG
+962 AVRYCG

-996 QAAIISCAARNTYGH
+996 QAAVISCAARNTYGH

-1016 LQRLEDVD
+1016 LQRLEDVG
-1024 ALVLRTDEGGAVI
+1024 ALVLRTDEGGAII
-1037 AKIRASGAEMQV
+1037 AKIRASGAEMLV
-1049 YEYCKGK
+1049 YEYCGGK

>member
-1 MRRRKIKRPMVPAL
+1 MVPAL

-26 MHAPLPLVLLPTAAL
+26 MHVPLPPVLLPAAAL
-41 GGIWLLP
+41 GGIWLMP

-53 KEADKCNKHNHIR
+53 NESDKCNKHNYIR
-66 GCSYS
+66 GCNYS
-71 LEKSHSYGQNYS
+71 LEKSYSYEQNYS

-91 KGCAD
+91 KGCGD
-96 EKNRNC
+96 EKKRNYNR
-102 NGSLYLQLFLF
+102 SLYIQLFLF

-141 EELSA
+141 EELPA
-146 AENVLKAG
+146 A
-154 ILPDLGLSGNE
+154 
-165 NINSDGKINISS
+165 
-177 RADIGEKVTENRYV
+177 
-191 KEDYSGSQDSSQ
+191 
-203 YVEKAEYGG
+203 EKAEYGG
-212 DVISISGV
+212 GVIRISGV

-234 LKKCCVN
+234 LKKCCIN

-267 YVEANVEFE
+267 YVEANVELE
-276 ASQSMLPV
+276 ASQGMLPV

-326 QLDSLK
+326 RLDSLK
-332 TSLKTVYRKC
+332 TSLKAVYRKC

-349 VYAAMVTGDRSDMD
+349 VYVAMVTGDRSDMD
-363 STISELFSAAGIGH
+363 STVSELFSAAGIGH

-424 SVSAARAIVMFVC
+424 SVSATRAIVMFVC

-472 GFLLSFMAIAGVAVF
+472 GFLLSFMAIAGVAVVT
-487 ADGFSVK
+487 DGFSVK
-494 WLRWLTGPAA
+494 WLKWLTGPAA
-504 IQLATLPVILWFYYE
+504 IQLATFPIILWFYYE

-525 FLNLLVVPLMSLI
+525 FLNLIVVPLMSLI
-538 MISALGCGIL
+538 MISALGCGML

-559 AGAGHYMLILFRY
+559 AGAGHYILILFQY

-604 FSQRKHVVMWIEKRA
+604 FSQRKRVVVWIEKRA
-619 ARKCGEVDCEAK
+619 VRRCGEAECEVK
-631 KDRGVRREAVK
+631 KHREVGREAVK
-642 GGARKCEARKCEAEK
+642 GGARKCEARKCETRKCEAEK
-657 LEAGKCVMGTNIFLR
+657 PEAGKCVMGANIFLR
-672 SLLVIAIIILLAR
+672 SLLVIAIIILLSR

-722 RNIYEKVIE
+722 KNIYEKVIE

-748 HSDADHENGWV
+748 HSDADHENGWA

-781 SKYLELKEKA
+781 SKYLELRERA
-791 LKYGALEYGTVE
+791 LKYGASEYGALEYGAVE
-803 YGILEYGALK
+803 YGISEYGAVEYGISE
-813 YGTSGGDTSE
+813 YGTVGYGALGGD
-823 GNTSEYG
+823 TSEYG
-830 ISGCATS
+830 ISGYGIS
-837 KYAGALAWLNDD
+837 KYTGALVWLNNAE
-849 RADETN
+849 ADEIN
-855 ARLEGIAD
+855 ARMEGIVDIDAVED

-869 IAMTLADRGTEI
+869 IATALADKDTEI
-881 LCAEYGMEYVFGE
+881 LCVEYGMEYVFGE
-894 CSIVSLNEPGHSK
+894 CSIVSLNEPRHSD
-907 ANVNVDREAYKIDSS
+907 ANVNVDRKAYKTGFS
-922 KAGTGESEN
+922 KTGTGESEN

-956 ETDAAE
+956 EADVAE
-962 AVRRCG
+962 AVRNCG

-986 SEEFLASIMP
+986 SEEFLAGIMP

-1016 LQRLEDVD
+1016 LQRLEDVG
-1024 ALVLRTDEGGAVI
+1024 ALVLRTDEGGAII

-1049 YEYCKGK
+1049 YEYCGGK

>member
-1 MRRRKIKRPMVPAL
+1 MVPAL
-15 VFTVAGVLIGL
+15 VFTVAGVLTGL
-26 MHAPLPLVLLPTAAL
+26 MHAPLPQVLLPAAAL

-53 KEADKCNKHNHIR
+53 NKADKCNKHNYTR

-91 KGCAD
+91 KGCGD
-96 EKNRNC
+96 GKNRNY
-102 NGSLYLQLFLF
+102 NGSLYIQLFLF

-141 EELSA
+141 EELPA
-146 AENVLKAG
+146 A
-154 ILPDLGLSGNE
+154 
-165 NINSDGKINISS
+165 
-177 RADIGEKVTENRYV
+177 
-191 KEDYSGSQDSSQ
+191 
-203 YVEKAEYGG
+203 EKAEYGG
-212 DVISISGV
+212 GVIRISGV
-220 VEKVSEGTY
+220 IEKVSEGTY

-234 LKKCCVN
+234 LKKCCIN

-267 YVEANVEFE
+267 HVEANVELE
-276 ASQSMLPV
+276 ASQSMLPA

-303 GYLYYIEEPEV
+303 GYLYYIEDPEV

-326 QLDSLK
+326 RLDSLK
-332 TSLKTVYRKC
+332 TSLKAVYRKC

-383 LHISLIGMGLYK
+383 LHISLIGMGLYR

-424 SVSAARAIVMFVC
+424 SVSATRAIVMFVC

-472 GFLLSFMAIAGVAVF
+472 GFLLSFMAIAGVAVVT
-487 ADGFSVK
+487 DGFSVK
-494 WLRWLTGPAA
+494 WLKWLTGPVA
-504 IQLATLPVILWFYYE
+504 IQLATLPIILWFYYE

-525 FLNLLVVPLMSLI
+525 FLNLIVVPLMSLI
-538 MISALGCGIL
+538 MISALGCGML
-548 GLISIPAGCFF
+548 GLISIPAGGFF
-559 AGAGHYMLILFRY
+559 AGAGHYILILFQY

-619 ARKCGEVDCEAK
+619 ARKCGEVECEVK
-631 KDRGVRREAVK
+631 KHKEVGREAVK
-642 GGARKCEARKCEAEK
+642 GGARKCEARKCEARKCEAEK
-657 LEAGKCVMGTNIFLR
+657 PEAGRCVMGANIFLR
-672 SLLVIAIIILLAR
+672 SLLVIAIIILLSRA
-685 GRSGLEVTFLDV
+685 RSGLEVTFLDV

-748 HSDADHENGWV
+748 HSDADHENGWA

-781 SKYLELKEKA
+781 SKYLELRERA
-791 LKYGALEYGTVE
+791 LKYGALEYGTV
-803 YGILEYGALK
+803 K
-813 YGTSGGDTSE
+813 YGTL
-823 GNTSEYG
+823 EYG
-830 ISGCATS
+830 ISGCVTS
-837 KYAGALAWLNDD
+837 KYSGALAWLNDD

-855 ARLEGIAD
+855 ASMEGVADIED

-869 IAMTLADRGTEI
+869 IATTLADKDTEI

-894 CSIVSLNEPGHSK
+894 CSMVSLNEPGHSD
-907 ANVNVDREAYKIDSS
+907 ANVNVDREAYKIGSS
-922 KAGTGESEN
+922 KTGTGESEN

-956 ETDAAE
+956 EADVAE
-962 AVRRCG
+962 AVRYCG

-986 SEEFLASIMP
+986 SEEFLAGIMP
-996 QAAIISCAARNTYGH
+996 QAAVISCAARNTYGH

-1016 LQRLEDVD
+1016 LQRLEDVG
-1024 ALVLRTDEGGAVI
+1024 ALVLRTDEGGAII
-1037 AKIRASGAEMQV
+1037 AKIRASGAEMLV
-1049 YEYCKGK
+1049 YEYCGGK

>member
-1 MRRRKIKRPMVPAL
+1 MRHRKIKRPLVPAL
-15 VFTVAGVLIGL
+15 VFTVAGVLTGL
-26 MHAPLPLVLLPTAAL
+26 MHAPLPQVLLPAAAL

-53 KEADKCNKHNHIR
+53 NKADKCNKHNYTR

-91 KGCAD
+91 KGCGD
-96 EKNRNC
+96 GKNRNY
-102 NGSLYLQLFLF
+102 NGSLYIQLFLF

-141 EELSA
+141 EELPA
-146 AENVLKAG
+146 A
-154 ILPDLGLSGNE
+154 
-165 NINSDGKINISS
+165 
-177 RADIGEKVTENRYV
+177 
-191 KEDYSGSQDSSQ
+191 
-203 YVEKAEYGG
+203 EKAEYGG
-212 DVISISGV
+212 GVIRISGV
-220 VEKVSEGTY
+220 IEKVSEGTY

-234 LKKCCVN
+234 LKKCCIN

-267 YVEANVEFE
+267 HVEANVELE
-276 ASQSMLPV
+276 ASQSMLPA

-303 GYLYYIEEPEV
+303 GYLYYIEDPEV

-326 QLDSLK
+326 RLDSLK
-332 TSLKTVYRKC
+332 TSLKAVYRKC

-383 LHISLIGMGLYK
+383 LHISLIGMGLYR

-424 SVSAARAIVMFVC
+424 SVSATRAIVMFVC

-472 GFLLSFMAIAGVAVF
+472 GFLLSFMAIAGVAVVT
-487 ADGFSVK
+487 DGFSVK
-494 WLRWLTGPAA
+494 WLKWLTGPVA
-504 IQLATLPVILWFYYE
+504 IQLATLPIILWFYYE

-525 FLNLLVVPLMSLI
+525 FLNLIVVPLMSLI
-538 MISALGCGIL
+538 MISALGCGML

-559 AGAGHYMLILFRY
+559 AGAGHYILILFQY

-619 ARKCGEVDCEAK
+619 ARKCGEVECEVK
-631 KDRGVRREAVK
+631 KHKEVGREAVK
-642 GGARKCEARKCEAEK
+642 GGARKCEARKCEARKCEAEK
-657 LEAGKCVMGTNIFLR
+657 PEAGRCVMGANIFLR
-672 SLLVIAIIILLAR
+672 SLLVIAIIILLSRA
-685 GRSGLEVTFLDV
+685 RSGLEVTFLDV

-748 HSDADHENGWV
+748 HSDADHENGWA

-781 SKYLELKEKA
+781 SKYLELRERA
-791 LKYGALEYGTVE
+791 LKYGALEYGTV
-803 YGILEYGALK
+803 K
-813 YGTSGGDTSE
+813 YGTL
-823 GNTSEYG
+823 EYG
-830 ISGCATS
+830 ISGCVTS
-837 KYAGALAWLNDD
+837 KYSGALAWLNDD

-855 ARLEGIAD
+855 ASMEGVADIED

-869 IAMTLADRGTEI
+869 IATTLADKDTEI

-894 CSIVSLNEPGHSK
+894 CSMVSLNEPGHSD
-907 ANVNVDREAYKIDSS
+907 ANVNVDREAYKIGSS
-922 KAGTGESEN
+922 KTGTGESEN

-956 ETDAAE
+956 EADVAE
-962 AVRRCG
+962 AVRYCG

-986 SEEFLASIMP
+986 SEEFLAGIMP
-996 QAAIISCAARNTYGH
+996 QAAVISCAARNTYGH

-1016 LQRLEDVD
+1016 LQRLEDVG
-1024 ALVLRTDEGGAVI
+1024 ALVLRTDEGGAII
-1037 AKIRASGAEMQV
+1037 AKIRASGAEMLV
-1049 YEYCKGK
+1049 YEYCGGK

>member
-1 MRRRKIKRPMVPAL
+1 MRHRKIKRPLVPAL
-15 VFTVAGVLIGL
+15 VFTVAGVLTGL
-26 MHAPLPLVLLPTAAL
+26 MHAPLPQVLLPAAAL

-53 KEADKCNKHNHIR
+53 NKADKCNKHNYTR

-91 KGCAD
+91 KGCGD
-96 EKNRNC
+96 GKNRNY
-102 NGSLYLQLFLF
+102 NGSLYIQLFLF

-141 EELSA
+141 EELPA
-146 AENVLKAG
+146 A
-154 ILPDLGLSGNE
+154 
-165 NINSDGKINISS
+165 
-177 RADIGEKVTENRYV
+177 
-191 KEDYSGSQDSSQ
+191 
-203 YVEKAEYGG
+203 EKAEYGG
-212 DVISISGV
+212 GVIRISGV
-220 VEKVSEGTY
+220 IEKVSEGTY

-234 LKKCCVN
+234 LKKCCIN

-267 YVEANVEFE
+267 HVEANVELE
-276 ASQSMLPV
+276 ASQSMLPA

-303 GYLYYIEEPEV
+303 GYLYYIEDPEV

-326 QLDSLK
+326 RLDSLK
-332 TSLKTVYRKC
+332 TSLKAVYRKC

-383 LHISLIGMGLYK
+383 LHISLIGMGLYR

-424 SVSAARAIVMFVC
+424 SVSATRAIVMFVC

-472 GFLLSFMAIAGVAVF
+472 GFLLSFMAIAGVAVVT
-487 ADGFSVK
+487 DGFSVK
-494 WLRWLTGPAA
+494 WLKWLTGPVA
-504 IQLATLPVILWFYYE
+504 IQLATLPIILWFYYE

-525 FLNLLVVPLMSLI
+525 FLNLIVVPLMSLI
-538 MISALGCGIL
+538 MISALGCGML

-559 AGAGHYMLILFRY
+559 AGAGHYILILFQY

-592 WQVMVYYILLFL
+592 WQGMVYYILLFL

-619 ARKCGEVDCEAK
+619 ARKCGEVECEVK
-631 KDRGVRREAVK
+631 KHKEVGREAVK
-642 GGARKCEARKCEAEK
+642 GGARKCEARKCEARKCEAEK
-657 LEAGKCVMGTNIFLR
+657 PEAGRCVMGANIFLR
-672 SLLVIAIIILLAR
+672 SLLVIAIIILLSRA
-685 GRSGLEVTFLDV
+685 RSGLEVTFLDV

-748 HSDADHENGWV
+748 HSDADHENGWA

-781 SKYLELKEKA
+781 SKYLELRERA
-791 LKYGALEYGTVE
+791 LKYGALEYGTV
-803 YGILEYGALK
+803 K
-813 YGTSGGDTSE
+813 YGTL
-823 GNTSEYG
+823 EYG
-830 ISGCATS
+830 ISGCVTS
-837 KYAGALAWLNDD
+837 KYSGALAWLNDD

-855 ARLEGIAD
+855 ASMEGVADIED

-869 IAMTLADRGTEI
+869 IATTLADKDTEI

-894 CSIVSLNEPGHSK
+894 CSMVSLNEPGHSD
-907 ANVNVDREAYKIDSS
+907 ANVNVDREAYKIGSS
-922 KAGTGESEN
+922 KTGTGESEN

-956 ETDAAE
+956 EADVAE
-962 AVRRCG
+962 AVRYCG

-986 SEEFLASIMP
+986 SEEFLAGIMP
-996 QAAIISCAARNTYGH
+996 QAAVISCAARNTYGH

-1016 LQRLEDVD
+1016 LQRLEDVG
-1024 ALVLRTDEGGAVI
+1024 ALVLRTDEGGAII
-1037 AKIRASGAEMQV
+1037 AKIRASGAEMLV
-1049 YEYCKGK
+1049 YEYCGGK

>member
-1 MRRRKIKRPMVPAL
+1 MRHRKIKRPLVPAL
-15 VFTVAGVLIGL
+15 VFTVAGVLTGL
-26 MHAPLPLVLLPTAAL
+26 MHAPLPQVLLPAAAL

-53 KEADKCNKHNHIR
+53 NKADKCNKHNYTR

-91 KGCAD
+91 KGCGD
-96 EKNRNC
+96 GKNRNY
-102 NGSLYLQLFLF
+102 NGSLYIQLFLF

-141 EELSA
+141 EELPA
-146 AENVLKAG
+146 A
-154 ILPDLGLSGNE
+154 
-165 NINSDGKINISS
+165 
-177 RADIGEKVTENRYV
+177 
-191 KEDYSGSQDSSQ
+191 
-203 YVEKAEYGG
+203 EKAEYGG
-212 DVISISGV
+212 GVIRISGV
-220 VEKVSEGTY
+220 IEKVSEGTY

-234 LKKCCVN
+234 LKKCCIN

-267 YVEANVEFE
+267 HVEANVELE
-276 ASQSMLPV
+276 ASQSMLPA

-303 GYLYYIEEPEV
+303 GYLYYIEDPEV

-326 QLDSLK
+326 RLDSLK
-332 TSLKTVYRKC
+332 TSLKAVYRKC

-383 LHISLIGMGLYK
+383 LHISLIGMGLYR

-424 SVSAARAIVMFVC
+424 SVSATRAIVMFVC

-472 GFLLSFMAIAGVAVF
+472 GFLLSFMAIAGVAVVT
-487 ADGFSVK
+487 DGFSVK
-494 WLRWLTGPAA
+494 WLKWLTGPVA
-504 IQLATLPVILWFYYE
+504 IQLATLPIILWFYYE

-525 FLNLLVVPLMSLI
+525 FLNLIVVPLMSLI
-538 MISALGCGIL
+538 MISALGCGML
-548 GLISIPAGCFF
+548 GLISIPAGGFF
-559 AGAGHYMLILFRY
+559 AGAGHYILILFQY

-619 ARKCGEVDCEAK
+619 ARKCGEVECEVK
-631 KDRGVRREAVK
+631 KHKEVGREAVK
-642 GGARKCEARKCEAEK
+642 GGARKCEARKCEARKCEAEK
-657 LEAGKCVMGTNIFLR
+657 PEAGRCVMGANIFLR
-672 SLLVIAIIILLAR
+672 SLLVIAIIILLSRA
-685 GRSGLEVTFLDV
+685 RSGLEVTFLDV

-748 HSDADHENGWV
+748 HSDADHENGWA

-781 SKYLELKEKA
+781 SKYLELRERA
-791 LKYGALEYGTVE
+791 LKYGALEYGTV
-803 YGILEYGALK
+803 K
-813 YGTSGGDTSE
+813 YGTL
-823 GNTSEYG
+823 EYG
-830 ISGCATS
+830 ISGCVTS
-837 KYAGALAWLNDD
+837 KYSGALAWLNDD

-855 ARLEGIAD
+855 ASMEGVADIED

-869 IAMTLADRGTEI
+869 IATTLADKDTEI

-894 CSIVSLNEPGHSK
+894 CSMVSLNEPGHSD
-907 ANVNVDREAYKIDSS
+907 ANVNVDREAYKIGSS
-922 KAGTGESEN
+922 KTGTGESEN

-956 ETDAAE
+956 EADVAE
-962 AVRRCG
+962 AVRYCG

-986 SEEFLASIMP
+986 SEEFLAGIMP
-996 QAAIISCAARNTYGH
+996 QAAVISCAARNTYGH

-1016 LQRLEDVD
+1016 LQRLEDVG
-1024 ALVLRTDEGGAVI
+1024 ALVLRTDEGGAII
-1037 AKIRASGAEMQV
+1037 AKIRASGAEMLV
-1049 YEYCKGK
+1049 YEYCGGK